1 MSKTIDEK
9 VVEMRFDNKQFE
21 SNVATS
27 MSTLEKLKKSLK
39 LDGVSKGL
47 EKINSAAKSNN
58 LESLGDAANTVGL
71 RFNAMYTMADQALRN
86 ITTRVQHTA
95 ESMVKALTIDPI
107 MSGFKEYETQINA
120 VQTIMANTSSK
131 GTTLDQ
137 VNAALD
143 ELNKYADLTIYNFT
157 EMTRNIGTFTAAGI
171 DLDTSVSAIQGIA
184 NLAAVSGSTSQ
195 QASTAMYQLSQALAA
210 GTVKLMDWNSVVNAG
225 MGGQVFQDALK
236 ETARVHGIAID
247 KMIEEQGSFRET
259 LSEGWITSEILTETL
274 EKFTMAAEE
283 GSEQWEKYKQSLMDT
298 GYTEAQAESILK
310 MANTATDAATK
321 VKTFTQLWDTLKEAA
336 QSGWTQTWEYIIG
349 DFEEAKAFLT
359 ELHGFFSGIIE
370 ESASRRNNLIGE
382 VFSSNWEKLI
392 GKINEAGVETS
403 QFEDSIR
410 KVVGDNDLDSLI
422 EKYGSIQKAA
432 EEGAISSNTLKKAL
446 DGIGSTEAGTKISDF
461 VDGLKEIKRTLE
473 RGDVGEDVKKL
484 QTALKELGYDIGE
497 TEIDGIIGPETEK
510 AIKAFQKANGLT
522 DNGMGIVGPKTLD
535 ALEKA
540 GIKVEEING
549 NVNDLHDSCDS
560 LVDVITKTNGRE
572 LLLESLMNIIKTI
585 HRPLSA
591 VNEALRDTFSIS
603 PDSLYNALEA
613 LNKFTSKFVMKGV
626 LDATTWRDL
635 LNGVKDLGIEI
646 PDFERKLTEALKSNN
661 VNVDSL
667 IEKYGSLGAA
677 FNDGAISID
686 AIKDVLLSFDGIT
699 ESMLL
704 GGESADKVRRAFEGL
719 FAILDII
726 SSVVGGG
733 FKAAFNVLTAIFD
746 QFGMSVLDVAAN
758 MGDALVAFRDW
769 IFEENLIARSFDWLI
784 SKIPVLINMFKA
796 WFAVFKQTPAVQKL
810 VDAIEAIQEAFND
823 LVNGDINISEFAT
836 SLGEN
841 LAKAL
846 KSLPDIALQIGKD
859 FIAGFQNGISDSV
872 SGVIDSIIS
881 FCQNFVSAFAEAL
894 GVASPSWKAYDIVV
908 DFFKGAINAI
918 KDMVGKIIPVLKKVG
933 EKIVSVFK
941 SFWDYITDESGN
953 IEWGK
958 IIAGGVIVSTLWV
971 LKQLATAF
979 KGIADALGGIQD
991 LLANVGKVLKSF
1003 SKVLNSISWDIKAK
1017 ALLKMAIAIAV
1028 LVAAIWV
1035 LTQIDDIGKLWN
1047 AVGVIVVL
1055 AGVLIGLSI
1064 AMSKLSS
1071 ASVAF
1076 DAESKKVNIEG
1087 VQNSLLKIG
1096 IAILLVAAAVKM
1108 ISGLK
1113 PEEAKQGFIG
1123 LAGIMGGML
1132 VFLSAIGKLSGRKGI
1147 KYVDRIG
1154 KMMLKLSFA
1163 MMLMVTICKLIGK
1176 LSAEEMLKG
1185 AAFAAA
1191 FTIFV
1196 NSITKVAKSSGKNV
1210 GKVGTMVIGVIVAMT
1225 LMVHVCKLAGQLS
1238 AEEML
1243 KGAAF
1248 ATAFVFF
1255 VRELIT
1261 ATKFVKKHQIAKLSA
1276 LLLSVSFS
1284 LVKLVSVCKLVG
1296 LLSVD
1301 DMIKGA
1307 AFITG
1312 FVFLIKKL
1320 ASILK
1325 IGESEQIA
1333 KVSAIILAM
1342 SVAIGI
1348 LAGVSI
1354 LLGIIDIASLA
1365 KGITAVTIL
1374 SGMMALMI
1382 KSLKGAQNVKGAI
1395 MMMAVAIAIMAAS
1408 VVALSFIDT
1417 KDLAAS
1423 AGALALLMGVFA
1435 LMIRSLK
1442 LISGATISL
1451 GPLLALGGIVLIL
1464 SGIIAALS
1472 YVVTDAKKVLAGA
1485 GSIAGLM
1492 LVMVGVLAI
1501 LGVMGLEIVPAMTGI
1516 FALAALG
1523 LVLRELVWV
1532 LASMSDINN
1541 ALSNVVALSAL
1552 FAALVGMLGVIA
1564 VVGSLIM
1571 GFGGIGIAA
1580 IVTGLGAL
1588 SLTALAIKGGVA
1600 LFKSIAEDLTAT
1612 MKELSTASK
1621 EAKNIDTNAFD
1632 DIPRLLSIISQ
1643 IGTTS
1648 LRTGIKDFFTLGG
1661 TTMDKFQR
1669 DGVAFFKAMGTI
1681 GEAAS
1686 GIKIG
1691 SDAKDNIDTII
1702 DYAEQLIGL
1711 QNSIPMPETLLDYFA
1726 KLSTNNLAVFGI
1738 NAKSFIEAM
1747 NTAMLSIGQAGEGS
1761 PLYNSY
1767 KLNAIV
1773 DYAEKLVG
1781 LQNALPMPENLIQW
1795 FSRLTTNDLEN
1806 FGEKASSFIET
1817 MNTAMM
1823 SLGAAGEGGALYN
1836 TYKLNAIIDYAE
1848 RLIGLQN
1855 ALPMPEKLV
1864 QWFSRLTTND
1874 LENFGE
1880 KAYAFIES
1888 MNTAMMSLG
1897 AAGEGSPLYN
1907 SYKLNAIAD
1916 YAERLIGLQNAIPMP
1931 ENLIQW
1937 FAKMSTNDIKVFSE
1951 HASSFLSAMNTSMLS
1966 IGQAGEG
1973 SALYNSY
1980 KLNAIADYAE
1990 RLMGLQN
1997 AIPMPEN
2004 LIQWFAKLTTN
2015 DIKVFGEHAS
2025 SFLNA
2030 MNTSMLSIGQAGEG
2044 SPLYNSYKL
2053 NAIADYAERLI
2064 GLQNSIPDPQSLL
2077 QWFAKMTT
2085 NDIKVFGEHAS
2096 GFIEAMDSAMSTL
2109 GESGSKYDSDK
2120 IDQMIP
2126 VAEKLL
2132 AFQNTIP
2139 DPVSFLEWWS
2149 NLTSSNIGVFG
2160 INASTFIKNLDM
2172 AMSALG
2178 ENGGQ
2183 YNTARL
2189 ESILLFATKLNDLQ
2203 QALPEDTLFDGK
2215 MDLKKFSKYIKKF
2228 AEAIGEFGSQ
2238 AGEINLG
2245 QMNLAI
2251 AAAYRI
2257 KYLINALADLDD
2269 SGVKTFAGGF
2279 ASKGAAIKIAETMAN
2294 FGKTVGEIDTG
2305 KMSIAVSYATRLK
2318 NLIDSLAGIDT
2329 SGIDKFKVDAIATK
2343 MKGYANKVAE
2353 IDTAT
2358 VSSSITSANR
2368 LKTFVAG
2375 LAGLDSSGIS
2385 NFKIGSI
2392 GQSLATYNR
2401 NVSGFNGAKVNASI
2415 ASANRLKDFISS
2427 LSGLDTSGIGVFKSA
2442 VGELSTVNVGTVI
2455 DAFSGASERMSAVG
2469 TSLITSLSKGM
2480 RSGSAAINSIA
2491 ASIVSSMSSSIKSKS
2506 ASLATAG
2513 KALASSVASGFTSN
2527 RSAVVNS
2534 AGSVA
2539 SSGES
2544 AVRGYYRSFFQA
2556 GNYLVTGFARGIE
2569 LSTWVAKQA
2578 AKKMAEDAMN
2588 EANTTLDVGS
2598 PSKEFIKIGGYVAEG
2613 FAIGIS
2619 DLSYKSTDAAEGMAT
2634 SAMNTTRTAMS
2645 KVLDAINTDMDA
2657 QPTIRPVVDLSDVQT
2672 GVNAINGLFN
2682 TTKSVGVQAN
2692 LNAIGYS
2699 MNAMRQNGKNDDV
2712 ISAINKLNDK
2722 LDGVGNTYNTINGV
2736 TYDDGS
2742 NVTDAI
2748 ETLVRYAKIGGRV

>member
-58 LESLGDAANTVGL
+58 LESLGNAANTVGL
-71 RFNAMYTMADQALRN
+71 RFNAMYTIADQALRN

-195 QASTAMYQLSQALAA
+195 QASTAMYQLSQALAS

-446 DGIGSTEAGTKISDF
+446 DGIGST
-461 VDGLKEIKRTLE
+461 
-473 RGDVGEDVKKL
+473 
-484 QTALKELGYDIGE
+484 
-497 TEIDGIIGPETEK
+497 
-510 AIKAFQKANGLT
+510 
-522 DNGMGIVGPKTLD
+522 D

-540 GIKVEEING
+540 GSKVEEING
-549 NVNDLHDSCDS
+549 YVNDLHDSCDS
-560 LVDVITKTNGRE
+560 LIDVVTKTNGRE

-646 PDFERKLTEALKSNN
+646 PYFERKLTEALKSNN

-733 FKAAFNVLTAIFD
+733 FKAAFNVLTAILD

-1147 KYVDRIG
+1147 KYIDRIG

-1238 AEEML
+1238 AEKML

-1261 ATKFVKKHQIAKLSA
+1261 TTKFVKKHQIAKLSG

-1284 LVKLVSVCKLVG
+1284 LVKLVSVCKLIG

-1307 AFITG
+1307 AFMTG

-1464 SGIIAALS
+1464 TGIIAALS

-2004 LIQWFAKLTTN
+2004 LIQWFAKLTAN

-2109 GESGSKYDSDK
+2109 GESGSKYNSDK

-2305 KMSIAVSYATRLK
+2305 KMSIAVSFATRLK
-2318 NLIDSLAGIDT
+2318 DLIDSLAGIDT

-2343 MKGYANKVAE
+2343 MKSYANKVAE

-2392 GQSLATYNR
+2392 GQSLAAYNR

-2513 KALASSVASGFTSN
+2513 KSLASSVASGFTSN

-2578 AKKMAEDAMN
+2578 AEKMAEDAMN
-2588 EANTTLDVGS
+2588 AAKKKLDENS

>member
-195 QASTAMYQLSQALAA
+195 QASTAMYQLSQALAS

-497 TEIDGIIGPETEK
+497 NEIDGIIGPETEK
-510 AIKAFQKANGLT
+510 AIKAFQEANGLT

-572 LLLESLMNIIKTI
+572 LLLESLMNVIKTI

-603 PDSLYNALEA
+603 PDSLYNALEV

-733 FKAAFNVLTAIFD
+733 FKAAFNVLTAILD

-979 KGIADALGGIQD
+979 KGVADALGGIQD

-1442 LISGATISL
+1442 LIPGATISL

-1464 SGIIAALS
+1464 TGIIAALS

-1501 LGVMGLEIVPAMTGI
+1501 LGEMSIEAGPAMIGML
-1516 FALAALG
+1516 ALATLG

-1532 LASMSDINN
+1532 LASMSDVDS
-1541 ALSNVVALSAL
+1541 ALSNVGALSAL
-1552 FAALVGMLGVIA
+1552 FVALVGMLGVMA
-1564 VVGSLIM
+1564 VVGSLII
-1571 GFGGIGIAA
+1571 GSGGMALLTII
-1580 IVTGLGAL
+1580 TGLGTLA
-1588 SLTALAIKGGVA
+1588 LTALAIKGGVA

-1612 MKELSTASK
+1612 MKELANASK

-1767 KLNAIV
+1767 KLNAII

-1855 ALPMPEKLV
+1855 AMPMPEKLV

-2109 GESGSKYDSDK
+2109 GESGSKYNSDK

-2238 AGEINLG
+2238 AGEIDLG

-2305 KMSIAVSYATRLK
+2305 KMSIAVSFATRLK
-2318 NLIDSLAGIDT
+2318 DLIDSLAGIDT

-2343 MKGYANKVAE
+2343 MKSYANKVAE

-2392 GQSLATYNR
+2392 GQSLAAYNR

-2578 AKKMAEDAMN
+2578 AEKMAEDAMN
-2588 EANTTLDVGS
+2588 AAKKKLDENS

>member
-195 QASTAMYQLSQALAA
+195 QASTAMYQLSQALAS

-410 KVVGDNDLDSLI
+410 KVVGDNDLDYLI

-446 DGIGSTEAGTKISDF
+446 DGIGSTEAGTKISGF

-473 RGDVGEDVKKL
+473 RGDIGEDVKKL
-484 QTALKELGYDIGE
+484 QTALKDLGYDIGE
-497 TEIDGIIGPETEK
+497 NEIDGIIGPETEK
-510 AIKAFQKANGLT
+510 AIKAFQEANGLT

-572 LLLESLMNIIKTI
+572 LLLESLMNVIKTI

-733 FKAAFNVLTAIFD
+733 FKAAFNVLTAILD

-1147 KYVDRIG
+1147 KYIDRIG

-1238 AEEML
+1238 AEKML

-1261 ATKFVKKHQIAKLSA
+1261 TTKFVKKHQIAKLSG

-1284 LVKLVSVCKLVG
+1284 LVKLVSVCKLIG

-1307 AFITG
+1307 AFMTG

-1464 SGIIAALS
+1464 TGIIAALS

-1501 LGVMGLEIVPAMTGI
+1501 LGEMSIEAGPAMIGML
-1516 FALAALG
+1516 ALATLG

-1532 LASMSDINN
+1532 LASMSDVDS
-1541 ALSNVVALSAL
+1541 ALSNVGALSAL
-1552 FAALVGMLGVIA
+1552 FVALVGMLGVMA
-1564 VVGSLIM
+1564 VVGSLII
-1571 GFGGIGIAA
+1571 GSGGMALLTII
-1580 IVTGLGAL
+1580 TGLGTLA
-1588 SLTALAIKGGVA
+1588 LTALAIKGGVA

-1612 MKELSTASK
+1612 MKELANASK
-1621 EAKNIDTNAFD
+1621 EAKGIDVNAFD
-1632 DIPRLLSIISQ
+1632 GVPDLLSIISQ

-2305 KMSIAVSYATRLK
+2305 KMSIAVSFATRLK
-2318 NLIDSLAGIDT
+2318 DLIDSLAGIDT

-2343 MKGYANKVAE
+2343 MKSYANKVAE

-2392 GQSLATYNR
+2392 GQSLAAYNR

-2469 TSLITSLSKGM
+2469 TSLIISLSKGM

-2578 AKKMAEDAMN
+2578 AEKMAEDAMN
-2588 EANTTLDVGS
+2588 AAKIKLDENS

-2682 TTKSVGVQAN
+2682 TAQSVGVQAN

>member
-47 EKINSAAKSNN
+47 EKINSAAKNNN
-58 LESLGDAANTVGL
+58 LEALGESANTVGL

-195 QASTAMYQLSQALAA
+195 QASTAMYQLSQALAS

-236 ETARVHGIAID
+236 ETARVHGVAID
-247 KMIEEQGSFRET
+247 EMIEKQGSFRET

-274 EKFTMAAEE
+274 KKFTMAAEE
-283 GSEQWEKYKQSLMDT
+283 GSEQWEKYKKSLMDT

-370 ESASRRNNLIGE
+370 ASATRRNNLIGE

-403 QFEDSIR
+403 RFEESIR
-410 KVVGDNDLDSLI
+410 KVVGDNKLDSLI
-422 EKYGSIQKAA
+422 EKYGSIQNAA
-432 EEGAISSNTLKKAL
+432 EEGAISSNVLKQAL

-461 VDGLKEIKRTLE
+461 VDGLKEIKRTLQ
-473 RGDVGEDVKKL
+473 RGNVGEDVKKL

-497 TEIDGIIGPETEK
+497 TGTDGIIGPETEK
-510 AIKAFQKANGLT
+510 AIKAFQEANGLT
-522 DNGMGIVGPKTLD
+522 GNGMGIVGPKTLD

-540 GIKVEEING
+540 GSKVEEING
-549 NVNDLHDSCDS
+549 SVNDLRGSCDS

-603 PDSLYNALEA
+603 PDSLYNALES

-626 LDATTWRDL
+626 LDATTWHDL
-635 LNGVKDLGIEI
+635 LIGVKDLGIEI
-646 PDFERKLTEALKSNN
+646 PDFERKLTEALKSNS

-677 FNDGAISID
+677 FNDGAISMD
-686 AIKDVLLSFDGIT
+686 AIKDVLLNFDGIT

-733 FKAAFNVLTAIFD
+733 FKTAFNVLTAILD
-746 QFGMSVLDVAAN
+746 QFGMNVLDVAAN

-796 WFAVFKQTPAVQKL
+796 WFSVFKQTPAVQKL
-810 VDAIEAIQEAFND
+810 VDAIEAIQEAFNG

-881 FCQNFVSAFAEAL
+881 FCQSFVAAFASAL
-894 GVASPSWKAYDIVV
+894 GVASPSWKAYEIVV

-918 KDMVGKIIPVLKKVG
+918 KDMAGKVVPILKKVG
-933 EKIVSVFK
+933 EKIVDVFK

-953 IEWGK
+953 VEWGK
-958 IIAGGVIVSTLWV
+958 IIAVGIIVSTIWV

-979 KGIADALGGIQD
+979 KGIANAFGGIQD
-991 LLANVGKVLKSF
+991 LLANAGKVLKSF
-1003 SKVLNSISWDIKAK
+1003 SKVLNSISWDVKAK

-1047 AVGVIVVL
+1047 AVGVIAVL
-1055 AGVLIGLSI
+1055 AGVLIGLSV

-1108 ISGLK
+1108 ISDLK

-1123 LAGIMGGML
+1123 LAGIMGGMI
-1132 VFLSAIGKLSGRKGI
+1132 VFLSIMGKLSGREGI
-1147 KYVDRIG
+1147 KNIDGIG
-1154 KMMLKLSFA
+1154 SMMLKLSFA
-1163 MMLMVTICKLIGK
+1163 MMLMVTVCKLIGK

-1196 NSITKVAKSSGKNV
+1196 NSITKVAKSSGNNV
-1210 GKVGTMVIGVIVAMT
+1210 AKVGSMVIGIAVAMT
-1225 LMVHVCKLAGQLS
+1225 LMVGVCKLAGQLS

-1261 ATKFVKKHQIAKLSA
+1261 ATKIGKKQQIAKLSG

-1284 LVKLVSVCKLVG
+1284 LAMLAGVCKLVG

-1312 FVFLIKKL
+1312 FVFLLKKL
-1320 ASILK
+1320 VSILK

-1333 KVSAIILAM
+1333 KVSATILAM
-1342 SVAIGI
+1342 SIAIGI
-1348 LAGVSI
+1348 LAGISI

-1395 MMMAVAIAIMAAS
+1395 MTMAVAIAIMAAS
-1408 VVALSFIDT
+1408 VVALSFINI

-1423 AGALALLMGVFA
+1423 TGALALLIGVFA

-1442 LISGATISL
+1442 LISGTGISL
-1451 GPLLALGGIVLIL
+1451 KPIIALSAVVLIL
-1464 SGIIAALS
+1464 TGVIAALS
-1472 YVVTDAKKVLAGA
+1472 HVVTDAKKVLAGA
-1485 GSIAGLM
+1485 GSIAALL
-1492 LVMVGVLAI
+1492 LVMAGVLAI
-1501 LGVMGLEIVPAMTGI
+1501 LGAISLETGPAMIGI
-1516 FALAALG
+1516 LALAALG

-1532 LASMSDINN
+1532 LASMSDIDN
-1541 ALSNVVALSAL
+1541 ALSNVGALSAL
-1552 FAALVGMLGVIA
+1552 FGALVGMLGVIA
-1564 VVGSLIM
+1564 VIGSLIIGSGGM
-1571 GFGGIGIAA
+1571 GLVAIIA
-1580 IVTGLGAL
+1580 GLGTLA
-1588 SLTALAIKGGVA
+1588 LTALAIKGGVA
-1600 LFKSIAEDLTAT
+1600 LFKSIAEDFTAT
-1612 MKELSTASK
+1612 MTELANASK
-1621 EAKNIDTNAFD
+1621 EAKGIDANAFD
-1632 DIPRLLSIISQ
+1632 GVPRLLSIISQ

-1648 LRTGIKDFFTLGG
+1648 LRAGIKDFFTLGG

-1669 DGVAFFKAMGTI
+1669 DGVAFFKAMGAI

-1686 GIKIG
+1686 EVKIG
-1691 SDAKDNIDTII
+1691 SDAKDNIKNVLGVAEGLVGFQQSLTGITGFIGWLRGVQGLDTFGKNAKTFFEAMSTAMSSVGDVTFKKPNVLFVISTAKTIGEIQQSLTGIEGFIGWLRGAQGLDTFGENAKMFFESMSKAMSSETLGSATYNKDRISYII
-1702 DYAEQLIGL
+1702 DISKELGAL
-1711 QNSIPMPETLLDYFA
+1711 QSRLPGVEGFADWLNRMYGDGNLANFGENAKAFFEGMSTAMSSVGDATFNESSIEYIISIA
-1726 KLSTNNLAVFGI
+1726 GKLSELQSSLQGVEGFISWLDKMSNNLATFGI
-1738 NAKSFIEAM
+1738 N
-1747 NTAMLSIGQAGEGS
+1747 
-1761 PLYNSY
+1761 
-1767 KLNAIV
+1767 
-1773 DYAEKLVG
+1773 
-1781 LQNALPMPENLIQW
+1781 
-1795 FSRLTTNDLEN
+1795 
-1806 FGEKASSFIET
+1806 
-1817 MNTAMM
+1817 
-1823 SLGAAGEGGALYN
+1823 
-1836 TYKLNAIIDYAE
+1836 
-1848 RLIGLQN
+1848 
-1855 ALPMPEKLV
+1855 V
-1864 QWFSRLTTND
+1864 QLFFT
-1874 LENFGE
+1874 
-1880 KAYAFIES
+1880 
-1888 MNTAMMSLG
+1888 
-1897 AAGEGSPLYN
+1897 
-1907 SYKLNAIAD
+1907 
-1916 YAERLIGLQNAIPMP
+1916 
-1931 ENLIQW
+1931 
-1937 FAKMSTNDIKVFSE
+1937 
-1951 HASSFLSAMNTSMLS
+1951 
-1966 IGQAGEG
+1966 
-1973 SALYNSY
+1973 
-1980 KLNAIADYAE
+1980 
-1990 RLMGLQN
+1990 
-1997 AIPMPEN
+1997 
-2004 LIQWFAKLTTN
+2004 
-2015 DIKVFGEHAS
+2015 
-2025 SFLNA
+2025 
-2030 MNTSMLSIGQAGEG
+2030 
-2044 SPLYNSYKL
+2044 
-2053 NAIADYAERLI
+2053 
-2064 GLQNSIPDPQSLL
+2064 
-2077 QWFAKMTT
+2077 
-2085 NDIKVFGEHAS
+2085 
-2096 GFIEAMDSAMSTL
+2096 AMSTAMSSAGDVTFKKPNIVFVVSTAQKL
-2109 GESGSKYDSDK
+2109 ADLQTSLQGVEGFMNWLDK
-2120 IDQMIP
+2120 ISNNLKTFGTNAATFFTAMSTAMSS
-2126 VAEKLL
+2126 VKEASYEKTNVEYIISTSQQL
-2132 AFQNTIP
+2132 ADLQTSLQGVEGFIGWL
-2139 DPVSFLEWWS
+2139 DKMSS
-2149 NLTSSNIGVFG
+2149 NLGTFGTNASTFFTAMSTAMSSIGGEATYNTESLDSILAVATKLAEFQEDKLQGVEGFMNWLDKISSNIGTFG
-2160 INASTFIKNLDM
+2160 INASTFIKNLNL

-2189 ESILLFATKLNDLQ
+2189 ESILLFATKLNNLQ

-2215 MDLKKFSKYIKKF
+2215 MDLTKFSKYIKKF
-2228 AEAIGEFGSQ
+2228 AEAIGEFGTQTS
-2238 AGEINLG
+2238 EINLG
-2245 QMNLAI
+2245 QMDLAI
-2251 AAAYRI
+2251 TAAYRI
-2257 KYLINALADLDD
+2257 KYLINALTDLDD
-2269 SGVKTFAGGF
+2269 SGVKIFSGGF
-2279 ASKGAAIKIAETMAN
+2279 GSKGAAVKIAEAMAN
-2294 FGKTVGEIDTG
+2294 FGTTVGEINTD
-2305 KMSIAVSYATRLK
+2305 KMSVAVSSATRLK
-2318 NLIDSLAGIDT
+2318 NLINSLAGIDT
-2329 SGIDKFKVDAIATK
+2329 SGIDKFKVDAIATE

-2353 IDTAT
+2353 IDTAIL
-2358 VSSSITSANR
+2358 SSSITSANR

-2375 LAGLDSSGIS
+2375 LAELDSSGVS

-2392 GQSLATYNR
+2392 GQSLATYSR
-2401 NVSGFNGAKVNASI
+2401 NVSGFNGSQVTASI
-2415 ASANRLKDFISS
+2415 VSANRLKNFISS
-2427 LSGLDTSGIGVFKSA
+2427 LSGLDTGGVGIFKSA
-2442 VGELSTVNVGTVI
+2442 VEELATVNVGAVVE
-2455 DAFSGASERMSAVG
+2455 AFSGASESMTTIG
-2469 TSLITSLSKGM
+2469 TNFITALYSGM
-2480 RSGSAAINSIA
+2480 LSGSATIKSTTTLV
-2491 ASIVSSMSSSIKSKS
+2491 VSAMSNGIKSKS
-2506 ASLATAG
+2506 SLLTTAG
-2513 KALASSVASGFTSN
+2513 KTLVRNLASGISSSKSVVSN
-2527 RSAVVNS
+2527 AAGSSAS
-2534 AGSVA
+2534 AGV
-2539 SSGES
+2539 S
-2544 AVRGYYRSFFQA
+2544 AIRGYYRSFFQA

-2578 AKKMAEDAMN
+2578 AKQMAKDAEDAATKELRVN
-2588 EANTTLDVGS
+2588 S
-2598 PSKEFIKIGGYVAEG
+2598 PSKVFIKIGSCVPEG
-2613 FAIGIS
+2613 FALGIGML
-2619 DLSYKSTDAAEGMAT
+2619 DGEVTGAVKGMAS
-2634 SAMNTTRTAMS
+2634 SAINTTRTAMS

-2657 QPTIRPVVDLSDVQT
+2657 QPTIRPVVDLSNVQT

-2682 TTKSVGVQAN
+2682 TAQSVGVQAN

>member
-47 EKINSAAKSNN
+47 EKINSAAKNNN
-58 LESLGDAANTVGL
+58 LEALGESANTVGL

-195 QASTAMYQLSQALAA
+195 QASTAMYQLSQALAS

-236 ETARVHGIAID
+236 ETARVHGVAID
-247 KMIEEQGSFRET
+247 EMIEKQGSFRET

-274 EKFTMAAEE
+274 KKFTMAAEE
-283 GSEQWEKYKQSLMDT
+283 GSEQWEKYKKSLMDT

-370 ESASRRNNLIGE
+370 ASATRRNNLIGE

-403 QFEDSIR
+403 QFEESIR
-410 KVVGDNDLDSLI
+410 KVVGDNKLDSLI
-422 EKYGSIQKAA
+422 KKYGSIQKAA
-432 EEGAISSNTLKKAL
+432 EEGAISSNVLKQAL

-461 VDGLKEIKRTLE
+461 VDGLKEIKRTLQ
-473 RGDVGEDVKKL
+473 RGHVGEDVKNL
-484 QTALKELGYDIGE
+484 QTALKELGYDLGKPG
-497 TEIDGIIGPETEK
+497 IDGIIGPITEN
-510 AIKAFQKANGLT
+510 AIKAFQEANGLIA
-522 DNGMGIVGPKTLD
+522 NGIVGPETLD
-535 ALEKA
+535 ALNKA
-540 GIKVEEING
+540 GTKVEEIDGGIN
-549 NVNDLHDSCDS
+549 NLRDSCDS

-591 VNEALRDTFSIS
+591 VSEAFRDTFSIS
-603 PDSLYNALEA
+603 PDNLYNALEA

-626 LDATTWRDL
+626 LDATTWDDL
-635 LNGVKDLGIEI
+635 LNSVKDLGIEI
-646 PDFERKLTEALKSNN
+646 PDFERKLTEALKSNS

-667 IEKYGSLGAA
+667 IEKYGSLGEA
-677 FNDGAISID
+677 FSNGAISLD
-686 AIKDVLLSFDGIT
+686 VVKDVLLSFDGIT

-704 GGESADKVRRAFEGL
+704 GGESADKVRRTFEGL

-726 SSVVGGG
+726 GSVVGGG
-733 FKAAFNVLTAIFD
+733 LKTAFNVLTAVLD

-846 KSLPDIALQIGKD
+846 KSLPDIARQVGKD

-881 FCQNFVSAFAEAL
+881 FCQNFVAAFAAAL
-894 GVASPSWKAYDIVV
+894 GVASPSWKAYEIVV

-918 KDMVGKIIPVLKKVG
+918 KDMAEKVVPILKKVG
-933 EKIVSVFK
+933 EKIVNIFK

-953 IEWGK
+953 VEWDK
-958 IIAGGVIVSTLWV
+958 IIAGGIIVSTIWV

-979 KGIADALGGIQD
+979 KGIADALGGIQG
-991 LLANVGKVLKSF
+991 LLANAGKVLKSF
-1003 SKVLNSISWDIKAK
+1003 SNVLNSISWDIKAK

-1028 LVAAIWV
+1028 LVAAIWI
-1035 LTQIDDIGKLWN
+1035 LTQIDVDDIDKLWN

-1123 LAGIMGGML
+1123 LAGIMGGMV
-1132 VFLSAIGKLSGRKGI
+1132 VFLSAMGKLSDREGI
-1147 KYVDRIG
+1147 KNIDRIG
-1154 KMMLKLSFA
+1154 SMMLKLSFA
-1163 MMLMVTICKLIGK
+1163 MILMATVCKLIGK

-1191 FTIFV
+1191 FAVFV
-1196 NSITKVAKSSGKNV
+1196 NSITKVAKSSGNNV
-1210 GKVGTMVIGVIVAMT
+1210 AKVGSMVIGIAVAMT
-1225 LMVHVCKLAGQLS
+1225 LMVGVCKLAGQLS

-1261 ATKFVKKHQIAKLSA
+1261 ATKIGKKQQIAKLSG

-1284 LVKLVSVCKLVG
+1284 LAMLAGVCKLVG

-1301 DMIKGA
+1301 EMIKGA
-1307 AFITG
+1307 AFVTG
-1312 FVFLIKKL
+1312 FVFLLKKL
-1320 ASILK
+1320 VSILK
-1325 IGESEQIA
+1325 IGEGKQIA
-1333 KVSAIILAM
+1333 KVSATILAM

-1374 SGMMALMI
+1374 SGMMTLMV
-1382 KSLKGAQNVKGAI
+1382 KSLKGAQNVKGVI

-1408 VVALSFIDT
+1408 VVALSFIDI

-1442 LISGATISL
+1442 SISGTAISL
-1451 GPLLALGGIVLIL
+1451 KPLIALGAVVLIL
-1464 SGIIAALS
+1464 TGVIVALS

-1485 GSIAGLM
+1485 GSIAGLL
-1492 LVMVGVLAI
+1492 LVMAGVLAI
-1501 LGVMGLEIVPAMTGI
+1501 LGAISLETGPAMIGI
-1516 FALAALG
+1516 LALAALG

-1532 LASMSDINN
+1532 LASMSDIDN
-1541 ALSNVVALSAL
+1541 ALSNVGALSAL
-1552 FAALVGMLGVIA
+1552 FVALVGMLGVIA
-1564 VVGSLIM
+1564 IVGSLIIGAGGM
-1571 GFGGIGIAA
+1571 GLVAIIA
-1580 IVTGLGAL
+1580 GLGTLA
-1588 SLTALAIKGGVA
+1588 LTALAIKGGVA
-1600 LFKSIAEDLTAT
+1600 LFKSIAEDLTAA
-1612 MKELSTASK
+1612 MEELARASEK
-1621 EAKNIDTNAFD
+1621 ASGIDISAFD
-1632 DIPRLLSIISQ
+1632 GIPELLSIISL

-1648 LRTGIKDFFTLGG
+1648 LTTGIKDFFTLGG

-1669 DGVAFFKAMGTI
+1669 DGVAFFKAMGEI
-1681 GEAAS
+1681 GKAAS
-1686 GIKIG
+1686 EVKIG
-1691 SDAKDNIDTII
+1691 SDAKANIEDILGVAEGLAEFQQSLTGMGGFIGWLHGVQGLDTFGENAKKFFEGMSSGMSSVGEVKFNKVGITYVISTAKMIGEIQNSLSGVEGFIGWLHGVQGLDTFGENAKKFFEAMASAMSSEILGNTTYNKEGIAYVIDTAKELSTLQNSLKGVEGFADWLNRMYGDGNLANFGENAKAFFTGMSTAMSSIGETKFNKVGI
-1702 DYAEQLIGL
+1702 TYVISTAQKLAEL
-1711 QNSIPMPETLLDYFA
+1711 QNSIQGVEGFIDWLDSMSSNLGTFGTNCA
-1726 KLSTNNLAVFGI
+1726 TFFTSMSTAMSSVGEVTYNTESLDSILAVATKLAEFQEDKLKGV
-1738 NAKSFIEAM
+1738 
-1747 NTAMLSIGQAGEGS
+1747 EGFMDW
-1761 PLYNSY
+1761 LD
-1767 KLNAIV
+1767 K
-1773 DYAEKLVG
+1773 
-1781 LQNALPMPENLIQW
+1781 
-1795 FSRLTTNDLEN
+1795 
-1806 FGEKASSFIET
+1806 
-1817 MNTAMM
+1817 
-1823 SLGAAGEGGALYN
+1823 
-1836 TYKLNAIIDYAE
+1836 
-1848 RLIGLQN
+1848 
-1855 ALPMPEKLV
+1855 
-1864 QWFSRLTTND
+1864 
-1874 LENFGE
+1874 
-1880 KAYAFIES
+1880 
-1888 MNTAMMSLG
+1888 
-1897 AAGEGSPLYN
+1897 
-1907 SYKLNAIAD
+1907 
-1916 YAERLIGLQNAIPMP
+1916 
-1931 ENLIQW
+1931 
-1937 FAKMSTNDIKVFSE
+1937 
-1951 HASSFLSAMNTSMLS
+1951 TS
-1966 IGQAGEG
+1966 
-1973 SALYNSY
+1973 N
-1980 KLNAIADYAE
+1980 
-1990 RLMGLQN
+1990 
-1997 AIPMPEN
+1997 
-2004 LIQWFAKLTTN
+2004 
-2015 DIKVFGEHAS
+2015 
-2025 SFLNA
+2025 
-2030 MNTSMLSIGQAGEG
+2030 
-2044 SPLYNSYKL
+2044 
-2053 NAIADYAERLI
+2053 
-2064 GLQNSIPDPQSLL
+2064 
-2077 QWFAKMTT
+2077 
-2085 NDIKVFGEHAS
+2085 
-2096 GFIEAMDSAMSTL
+2096 
-2109 GESGSKYDSDK
+2109 
-2120 IDQMIP
+2120 
-2126 VAEKLL
+2126 
-2132 AFQNTIP
+2132 
-2139 DPVSFLEWWS
+2139 
-2149 NLTSSNIGVFG
+2149 NIGTFG
-2160 INASTFIKNLDM
+2160 INASTFVKG
-2172 AMSALG
+2172 MSTVMSSLG
-2178 ENGGQ
+2178 EGE
-2183 YNTARL
+2183 YNSEKL
-2189 ESILLFATKLNDLQ
+2189 GSIIDFAGKLNDLQ

-2215 MDLKKFSKYIKKF
+2215 MDLTKFSKYIKKF

-2238 AGEINLG
+2238 TGEINLG
-2245 QMNLAI
+2245 QMNSAI
-2251 AAAYRI
+2251 TAAYRL
-2257 KYLINALADLDD
+2257 KYLINALTDLDD
-2269 SGVKTFAGGF
+2269 SGVKIFAGGF
-2279 ASKGAAIKIAETMAN
+2279 ASKGAAVKIAETMAN
-2294 FGKTVGEIDTG
+2294 FGTTVGEISTG
-2305 KMSIAVSYATRLK
+2305 KMSTAVSSATRLK
-2318 NLIDSLAGIDT
+2318 DLINGLAGIDT
-2329 SGIDKFKVDAIATK
+2329 SGIDKFKVD
-2343 MKGYANKVAE
+2343 V
-2353 IDTAT
+2353 
-2358 VSSSITSANR
+2358 
-2368 LKTFVAG
+2368 
-2375 LAGLDSSGIS
+2375 
-2385 NFKIGSI
+2385 GSI
-2392 GQSLATYNR
+2392 GQSLATYSS
-2401 NVSGFNGAKVNASI
+2401 NVSGFNGSQVAASI
-2415 ASANRLKDFISS
+2415 VSANRLKNFISS
-2427 LSGLDTSGIGVFKSA
+2427 LSGLDTGGVGKFKSA
-2442 VGELSTVNVGTVI
+2442 VDELATVNVGTVVE
-2455 DAFSGASERMSAVG
+2455 AFSGASESMTTIG
-2469 TSLITSLSKGM
+2469 MNLITALSNGM
-2480 RSGSAAINSIA
+2480 ILGSATIKSTTALV
-2491 ASIVSSMSSSIKSKS
+2491 VSAMSNSIKSKS
-2506 ASLATAG
+2506 SSLTTVG
-2513 KALASSVASGFTSN
+2513 KTFARNLASGISNNKSVVSN
-2527 RSAVVNS
+2527 AAGSSAS
-2534 AGSVA
+2534 AGV
-2539 SSGES
+2539 S
-2544 AVRGYYRSFFQA
+2544 AIRGYYRSFFQA
-2556 GNYLVTGFARGIE
+2556 GDYLVSGFAQGIKLKIWIAE
-2569 LSTWVAKQA
+2569 QATRDMAQKAKQA
-2578 AKKMAEDAMN
+2578 ALNALLIN
-2588 EANTTLDVGS
+2588 S
-2598 PSKEFIKIGGYVAEG
+2598 PSKVFRNIGMGVPEG
-2613 FAIGIS
+2613 FALGIGML
-2619 DLSYKSTDAAEGMAT
+2619 DGEVTGAVKGMAS
-2634 SAMNTTRTAMS
+2634 SAINTTRTAMS

-2672 GVNAINGLFN
+2672 GANAINGLFN
-2682 TTKSVGVQAN
+2682 TAQSVGVQAN

-2699 MNAMRQNGKNDDV
+2699 MNAMRQNGKNYDV

>member
-47 EKINSAAKSNN
+47 EKINSAAKNNN
-58 LESLGDAANTVGL
+58 LEALGESANTVGL

-195 QASTAMYQLSQALAA
+195 QASTAMYQLSQALAS

-247 KMIEEQGSFRET
+247 EMIEKQGSFRET

-274 EKFTMAAEE
+274 KKFTMAAEE
-283 GSEQWEKYKQSLMDT
+283 GSEQWEKYKKSLMDT

-370 ESASRRNNLIGE
+370 ASATRRNNLIGE

-403 QFEDSIR
+403 QFEESIR
-410 KVVGDNDLDSLI
+410 KVVGDNKLDSLI

-432 EEGAISSNTLKKAL
+432 EEGAISSNVLKQAL
-446 DGIGSTEAGTKISDF
+446 DDIGSTEAGTKISDF
-461 VDGLKEIKRTLE
+461 VDGLKEIKRTLQ
-473 RGDVGEDVKKL
+473 RGHVGEDVKKL

-497 TEIDGIIGPETEK
+497 TGIDGIIGPETEK
-510 AIKAFQKANGLT
+510 AIKAFQEDSGLT
-522 DNGMGIVGPKTLD
+522 GNGMGIVGPKTLD

-540 GIKVEEING
+540 GSKVEEING
-549 NVNDLHDSCDS
+549 NVNDLRGSCDS

-626 LDATTWRDL
+626 LDATTWHDL
-635 LNGVKDLGIEI
+635 LIGVKDLGIEI
-646 PDFERKLTEALKSNN
+646 PDFERKLTEALKSNS

-686 AIKDVLLSFDGIT
+686 TIKDVLLNFDGIT

-733 FKAAFNVLTAIFD
+733 FKTAFNVLTAILD
-746 QFGMSVLDVAAN
+746 QFGMNVLDVAAN

-784 SKIPVLINMFKA
+784 SKIPVLINMFNA
-796 WFAVFKQTPAVQKL
+796 WLAIFKQTPAVQKL

-823 LVNGDINISEFAT
+823 LINGDINISEFAT

-881 FCQNFVSAFAEAL
+881 FCQSFVAAFASAL
-894 GVASPSWKAYDIVV
+894 GVASPSWKAYEIVV

-918 KDMVGKIIPVLKKVG
+918 KDMAGKVIPILKKVG
-933 EKIVSVFK
+933 EKIVNVFK
-941 SFWDYITDESGN
+941 SFCDYITDESGN
-953 IEWGK
+953 VEWGK
-958 IIAGGVIVSTLWV
+958 IIAGGIIVSTIWV

-979 KGIADALGGIQD
+979 KGIADALSGIQD
-991 LLANVGKVLKSF
+991 LLANAGKVLKSF
-1003 SKVLNSISWDIKAK
+1003 SKVLNSISWDVKAK
-1017 ALLKMAIAIAV
+1017 ALLKMAMAIAV

-1047 AVGVIVVL
+1047 AVGVIAVL
-1055 AGVLIGLSI
+1055 AGVLIGLSV

-1087 VQNSLLKIG
+1087 VQNSLLNIG

-1108 ISGLK
+1108 ISDLK

-1123 LAGIMGGML
+1123 LAGIMGGMI
-1132 VFLSAIGKLSGRKGI
+1132 VFLSIMGKLSGREGI
-1147 KYVDRIG
+1147 KNIDGIG
-1154 KMMLKLSFA
+1154 SMMLKLSFA
-1163 MMLMVTICKLIGK
+1163 MMLMVTVCKLIGK

-1196 NSITKVAKSSGKNV
+1196 NSITKVAKSSGNNV
-1210 GKVGTMVIGVIVAMT
+1210 AKVGSMVIGIAVAMT
-1225 LMVHVCKLAGQLS
+1225 LMVGVCKLAGQLS

-1255 VRELIT
+1255 IRELIT
-1261 ATKFVKKHQIAKLSA
+1261 ATKIGKKQQIAKLSG

-1284 LVKLVSVCKLVG
+1284 LAMLAGVCKLVG

-1312 FVFLIKKL
+1312 FVFLLKKL
-1320 ASILK
+1320 VSILK

-1333 KVSAIILAM
+1333 KVSATILAM
-1342 SVAIGI
+1342 SIAIGI

-1374 SGMMALMI
+1374 SGMMVLMI

-1395 MMMAVAIAIMAAS
+1395 VTMAVAIAIMAAS
-1408 VVALSFIDT
+1408 VVALSFINI

-1423 AGALALLMGVFA
+1423 TGALALLIGVFA

-1442 LISGATISL
+1442 LISGTGISL
-1451 GPLLALGGIVLIL
+1451 KPIIALSAVVLIL
-1464 SGIIAALS
+1464 TGVIAALS
-1472 YVVTDAKKVLAGA
+1472 HVVTDAKKVLAGA
-1485 GSIAGLM
+1485 GSIAALL
-1492 LVMVGVLAI
+1492 LVMAGVLAI
-1501 LGVMGLEIVPAMTGI
+1501 LGAISLETGPAMIGI
-1516 FALAALG
+1516 LALAALG

-1532 LASMSDINN
+1532 LASMSDIDN
-1541 ALSNVVALSAL
+1541 ALSNVGALSAL
-1552 FAALVGMLGVIA
+1552 FGALVGMLGVIA
-1564 VVGSLIM
+1564 VIGSLIIGSGGM
-1571 GFGGIGIAA
+1571 GLVAIIA
-1580 IVTGLGAL
+1580 GLGTLA
-1588 SLTALAIKGGVA
+1588 LTALAIKGGVA
-1600 LFKSIAEDLTAT
+1600 LFKSIAEDFTAT
-1612 MKELSTASK
+1612 MTELANASK
-1621 EAKNIDTNAFD
+1621 EAKGIDDNAFD
-1632 DIPRLLSIISQ
+1632 GVPRLLSIISQ

-1648 LRTGIKDFFTLGG
+1648 LRAGIKDFFTLGG

-1669 DGVAFFKAMGTI
+1669 DGVAFFKAMGAI

-1686 GIKIG
+1686 EVKIG
-1691 SDAKDNIDTII
+1691 SDAKDNIKNVLGVAEGLVGFQQSLTGITGFIGWLRGVQGLDTFGKNAKIFFEAMSTAMSSVGDVTFKKPNVLFVISTAKTIGEIQQSLTGIEGFIGWLRGVQGLDTFGENAKMFFESISKAMSSETLGSATYNKDRISYII
-1702 DYAEQLIGL
+1702 DISKELGAL
-1711 QNSIPMPETLLDYFA
+1711 QSRLPGVEGFADWLNRMYGDGNLANFGENAKAFFEGMSTAMSSVGDATFNESSIEYIISIA
-1726 KLSTNNLAVFGI
+1726 GKLSELQSSLQGVEGFISWLDKMSNNLATFGI
-1738 NAKSFIEAM
+1738 N
-1747 NTAMLSIGQAGEGS
+1747 
-1761 PLYNSY
+1761 
-1767 KLNAIV
+1767 
-1773 DYAEKLVG
+1773 
-1781 LQNALPMPENLIQW
+1781 
-1795 FSRLTTNDLEN
+1795 
-1806 FGEKASSFIET
+1806 
-1817 MNTAMM
+1817 
-1823 SLGAAGEGGALYN
+1823 
-1836 TYKLNAIIDYAE
+1836 
-1848 RLIGLQN
+1848 
-1855 ALPMPEKLV
+1855 V
-1864 QWFSRLTTND
+1864 QLFFT
-1874 LENFGE
+1874 
-1880 KAYAFIES
+1880 
-1888 MNTAMMSLG
+1888 
-1897 AAGEGSPLYN
+1897 
-1907 SYKLNAIAD
+1907 
-1916 YAERLIGLQNAIPMP
+1916 
-1931 ENLIQW
+1931 
-1937 FAKMSTNDIKVFSE
+1937 
-1951 HASSFLSAMNTSMLS
+1951 
-1966 IGQAGEG
+1966 
-1973 SALYNSY
+1973 
-1980 KLNAIADYAE
+1980 
-1990 RLMGLQN
+1990 
-1997 AIPMPEN
+1997 
-2004 LIQWFAKLTTN
+2004 
-2015 DIKVFGEHAS
+2015 
-2025 SFLNA
+2025 
-2030 MNTSMLSIGQAGEG
+2030 
-2044 SPLYNSYKL
+2044 
-2053 NAIADYAERLI
+2053 
-2064 GLQNSIPDPQSLL
+2064 
-2077 QWFAKMTT
+2077 
-2085 NDIKVFGEHAS
+2085 
-2096 GFIEAMDSAMSTL
+2096 AMSTAMSSVGDVTFKKPNIVFVVSTAQKL
-2109 GESGSKYDSDK
+2109 ADLQTSLQGVEGFMNWLDK
-2120 IDQMIP
+2120 ISNNLKTFGTNAATFFTAMSTAMSS
-2126 VAEKLL
+2126 VKEASYEKTNVEYIISTSQQL
-2132 AFQNTIP
+2132 ADLQTSLQGVEGFIGWL
-2139 DPVSFLEWWS
+2139 DKMSS
-2149 NLTSSNIGVFG
+2149 NLGTFGTNAATFFTAMSTAMSSIGGEVTYNTESLDSILAVATKLAEFQEDKLQGVAGFADWLDKISSNIGTFG
-2160 INASTFIKNLDM
+2160 INASTFIK
-2172 AMSALG
+2172 AMSTVMSSLG
-2178 ENGGQ
+2178 EGE
-2183 YNTARL
+2183 YNPEKL
-2189 ESILLFATKLNDLQ
+2189 GSIIDFAGKLNDLQ

-2215 MDLKKFSKYIKKF
+2215 MDLTKFSKYIKKF

-2238 AGEINLG
+2238 TGEIDLG
-2245 QMNLAI
+2245 KMNLAI
-2251 AAAYRI
+2251 TAAYKL
-2257 KYLINALADLDD
+2257 KYLINALTDLDD

-2279 ASKGAAIKIAETMAN
+2279 GSKGAAVKIAETMAT
-2294 FGKTVGEIDTG
+2294 FGTAIGETNTD
-2305 KMSIAVSYATRLK
+2305 KMSVAVSSATRLK
-2318 NLIDSLAGIDT
+2318 NLINGLAGIDT
-2329 SGIDKFKVDAIATK
+2329 SGIDKFKVDAIATE

-2375 LAGLDSSGIS
+2375 LAELDSSGVS

-2392 GQSLATYNR
+2392 GQSLATYSS
-2401 NVSGFNGAKVNASI
+2401 NVSGFNGSQANASI
-2415 ASANRLKDFISS
+2415 ASAIKLKNFISS
-2427 LSGLDTSGIGVFKSA
+2427 LSGLNTSGIGEFKSA
-2442 VGELSTVNVGTVI
+2442 VDELSTVNVGAVVE
-2455 DAFSGASERMSAVG
+2455 AFSGASESMTTIG
-2469 TSLITSLSKGM
+2469 MNLITALSNGM
-2480 RSGSAAINSIA
+2480 LSGSVAIKSTTDLVVSAMSNS
-2491 ASIVSSMSSSIKSKS
+2491 VKSKS
-2506 ASLATAG
+2506 SLLTSAG
-2513 KALASSVASGFTSN
+2513 NTLARNLASGISSN
-2527 RSAVVNS
+2527 RSAVSYAASS
-2534 AGSVA
+2534 AA
-2539 SSGES
+2539 SSG
-2544 AVRGYYRSFFQA
+2544 AQG
-2556 GNYLVTGFARGIE
+2556 ARGAYSSMYNAGSYLMDGLKNGINNRK
-2569 LSTWVAKQA
+2569 WVAINA
-2578 AKKMAEDAMN
+2578 AEKVAQQITNITNAVFGEH
-2588 EANTTLDVGS
+2588 S
-2598 PSKEFIKIGGYVAEG
+2598 PSRVFMQIGRYLDEG
-2613 FAIGIS
+2613 LAIGINDSS
-2619 DLSYKSTDAAEGMAT
+2619 DVATNSASNMANSVIGNVQNAISMAGDLF
-2634 SAMNTTRTAMS
+2634 SANA
-2645 KVLDAINTDMDA
+2645 DA
-2657 QPTIRPVVDLSDVQT
+2657 QPTIRPVVDLSNVQT
-2672 GVNAINGLFN
+2672 GINAINGLFN
-2682 TTKSVGVQAN
+2682 TAQSVRVQAN
-2692 LNAIGYS
+2692 LNAIGHS

>member
-195 QASTAMYQLSQALAA
+195 QASTAMYQLSQALAS

-446 DGIGSTEAGTKISDF
+446 DGIGST
-461 VDGLKEIKRTLE
+461 
-473 RGDVGEDVKKL
+473 
-484 QTALKELGYDIGE
+484 
-497 TEIDGIIGPETEK
+497 
-510 AIKAFQKANGLT
+510 
-522 DNGMGIVGPKTLD
+522 D

-540 GIKVEEING
+540 GSKVEEING
-549 NVNDLHDSCDS
+549 YVNDLHDSCDS
-560 LVDVITKTNGRE
+560 LIDVVTKTNGRE

-646 PDFERKLTEALKSNN
+646 SYFERKLTEALKSNN

-733 FKAAFNVLTAIFD
+733 FKVAFNVLTAILD

-979 KGIADALGGIQD
+979 KGISDALGGIQD

-1035 LTQIDDIGKLWN
+1035 LTQIDDIDKLWN

-1147 KYVDRIG
+1147 KYIDRIG

-1238 AEEML
+1238 AEKML

-1261 ATKFVKKHQIAKLSA
+1261 TTKSVKKHQIAKLSG

-1284 LVKLVSVCKLVG
+1284 LVKLVSVCKLIG

-1307 AFITG
+1307 AFMTG

-1464 SGIIAALS
+1464 TGIIAALS

-1997 AIPMPEN
+1997 SIPMPEN

-2015 DIKVFGEHAS
+2015 DIKGFGEHAS

-2305 KMSIAVSYATRLK
+2305 KMSIAVSFATRLK
-2318 NLIDSLAGIDT
+2318 DLIDSLAGIDT

-2392 GQSLATYNR
+2392 GQSLAAYNR

-2442 VGELSTVNVGTVI
+2442 VGELSTVNVGSIV

-2527 RSAVVNS
+2527 RSVVVNS

-2578 AKKMAEDAMN
+2578 AEKMAEDAMN
-2588 EANTTLDVGS
+2588 AAKKKLDENS

>member
-58 LESLGDAANTVGL
+58 LESLGNAANTVGL
-71 RFNAMYTMADQALRN
+71 RFNAMYTIADQALRN

-195 QASTAMYQLSQALAA
+195 QASTAMYQLSQALAS

-446 DGIGSTEAGTKISDF
+446 DGIGST
-461 VDGLKEIKRTLE
+461 
-473 RGDVGEDVKKL
+473 
-484 QTALKELGYDIGE
+484 
-497 TEIDGIIGPETEK
+497 
-510 AIKAFQKANGLT
+510 
-522 DNGMGIVGPKTLD
+522 D

-540 GIKVEEING
+540 GSKVEEING
-549 NVNDLHDSCDS
+549 YVNDLHDSCDS
-560 LVDVITKTNGRE
+560 LIDVVTKTNGRE

-733 FKAAFNVLTAIFD
+733 FKAAFNVLTAILD

-991 LLANVGKVLKSF
+991 LLANAGKVLKSF

-1147 KYVDRIG
+1147 KYIDRIG

-1163 MMLMVTICKLIGK
+1163 MMLIVTVCKLIGK

-1284 LVKLVSVCKLVG
+1284 LVKLVSVCKLIG

-1464 SGIIAALS
+1464 TGIIAALS

-1501 LGVMGLEIVPAMTGI
+1501 LGEMSIEAGPAMIGML
-1516 FALAALG
+1516 ALATLG

-1532 LASMSDINN
+1532 LASMSDVDS
-1541 ALSNVVALSAL
+1541 ALSNVGALSAL
-1552 FAALVGMLGVIA
+1552 FVALVGMLGVMA
-1564 VVGSLIM
+1564 VVGSLII
-1571 GFGGIGIAA
+1571 GSGGMALLTII
-1580 IVTGLGAL
+1580 TGLGTLA
-1588 SLTALAIKGGVA
+1588 LTALAIKGGVA

-1612 MKELSTASK
+1612 MKELANASK
-1621 EAKNIDTNAFD
+1621 EAKGIDVNAFD
-1632 DIPRLLSIISQ
+1632 GVPDLLSIISQ

-2053 NAIADYAERLI
+2053 NAIVDYAERLI
-2064 GLQNSIPDPQSLL
+2064 ALQNSIPDPQSLL

-2305 KMSIAVSYATRLK
+2305 KMSIAVSFATRLK
-2318 NLIDSLAGIDT
+2318 DLIDSLAGIDT

-2343 MKGYANKVAE
+2343 MKSYANKVAE

-2392 GQSLATYNR
+2392 GQSLAAYNR

-2645 KVLDAINTDMDA
+2645 KVLDAINADMDA

>member
-58 LESLGDAANTVGL
+58 LESLGNAANTVGL
-71 RFNAMYTMADQALRN
+71 RFNAMYTIADQALRN
-86 ITTRVQHTA
+86 ITNRVQHTA

-195 QASTAMYQLSQALAA
+195 QASTAMYQLSQALAS

-446 DGIGSTEAGTKISDF
+446 DGIGST
-461 VDGLKEIKRTLE
+461 
-473 RGDVGEDVKKL
+473 
-484 QTALKELGYDIGE
+484 
-497 TEIDGIIGPETEK
+497 
-510 AIKAFQKANGLT
+510 
-522 DNGMGIVGPKTLD
+522 D

-540 GIKVEEING
+540 GSKVEEING
-549 NVNDLHDSCDS
+549 YVNDLHDSCDS
-560 LVDVITKTNGRE
+560 LIDVVTKTNGRE

-646 PDFERKLTEALKSNN
+646 PYFERKLTEALKSNN

-733 FKAAFNVLTAIFD
+733 FKAAFNVLTAILD

-1238 AEEML
+1238 AEKML

-1261 ATKFVKKHQIAKLSA
+1261 TTKFVKKHQIAKLSG

-1307 AFITG
+1307 AFMTG

-1464 SGIIAALS
+1464 TGIIAALS

-1541 ALSNVVALSAL
+1541 ALSNVAALSAL

-2109 GESGSKYDSDK
+2109 GESGSKYNSDK

-2238 AGEINLG
+2238 AGEIDLG

-2269 SGVKTFAGGF
+2269 SGVKTFVGGF

-2305 KMSIAVSYATRLK
+2305 KMSIAVSFATRLK
-2318 NLIDSLAGIDT
+2318 DLIDSLAGIDT

-2343 MKGYANKVAE
+2343 MKSYANKVAE

-2392 GQSLATYNR
+2392 GQSLAAYNR

-2527 RSAVVNS
+2527 RSVVVNS

>member
-58 LESLGDAANTVGL
+58 LESLGNAANTVGL
-71 RFNAMYTMADQALRN
+71 RFNAMYTIADQALRN

-195 QASTAMYQLSQALAA
+195 QASTAMYQLSQALAS

-446 DGIGSTEAGTKISDF
+446 DGIGST
-461 VDGLKEIKRTLE
+461 
-473 RGDVGEDVKKL
+473 
-484 QTALKELGYDIGE
+484 
-497 TEIDGIIGPETEK
+497 
-510 AIKAFQKANGLT
+510 
-522 DNGMGIVGPKTLD
+522 D

-540 GIKVEEING
+540 GSKVEEING
-549 NVNDLHDSCDS
+549 YVNDLHDSCDS
-560 LVDVITKTNGRE
+560 LIDVVTKTNGRE

-646 PDFERKLTEALKSNN
+646 PYFERKLTEALKSNN

-733 FKAAFNVLTAIFD
+733 FKAAFNVLTAILD
-746 QFGMSVLDVAAN
+746 RFGMSVLDVAAN

-1147 KYVDRIG
+1147 KYIDRIG

-1238 AEEML
+1238 AEKML

-1261 ATKFVKKHQIAKLSA
+1261 TTKFVKKHQIAKLSG

-1284 LVKLVSVCKLVG
+1284 LVKLVSVCKLIG

-1307 AFITG
+1307 AFMTG

-1464 SGIIAALS
+1464 TGIIAALS

-2004 LIQWFAKLTTN
+2004 LIQWFAKLTAN

-2109 GESGSKYDSDK
+2109 GESGSKYNSDK

-2305 KMSIAVSYATRLK
+2305 KMSIAVSFATRLK
-2318 NLIDSLAGIDT
+2318 DLIDSLAGIDT

-2343 MKGYANKVAE
+2343 MKSYANKVAE

-2392 GQSLATYNR
+2392 GQSLAAYNR

-2513 KALASSVASGFTSN
+2513 KSLASSVASGFTSN

-2578 AKKMAEDAMN
+2578 AEKMAEDAMN
-2588 EANTTLDVGS
+2588 AAKKKLDENS

>member
-47 EKINSAAKSNN
+47 EKVNSAAKSNN

-195 QASTAMYQLSQALAA
+195 QASTAMYQLSQALAS

-370 ESASRRNNLIGE
+370 ASATSRNNLIGE

-403 QFEDSIR
+403 RFEESIR

-432 EEGAISSNTLKKAL
+432 EEGAISSKTLKKAL
-446 DGIGSTEAGTKISDF
+446 DGIGSTEAGTKISGF

-473 RGDVGEDVKKL
+473 RGDIGEDVKKL
-484 QTALKELGYDIGE
+484 QTALKDLGYDIGE
-497 TEIDGIIGPETEK
+497 PGIDGIIGPETEK

-522 DNGMGIVGPKTLD
+522 GNGMGIVGPKTLD

-540 GIKVEEING
+540 GIKVEEIND

-572 LLLESLMNIIKTI
+572 LLLESLMSVIKTI

-626 LDATTWRDL
+626 LDATTWNDL
-635 LNGVKDLGIEI
+635 LNGVKDIGIEI
-646 PDFERKLTEALKSNN
+646 PDFERKLTEALKSNS

-667 IEKYGSLGAA
+667 IEKYGSLGDA

-699 ESMLL
+699 ESILL
-704 GGESADKVRRAFEGL
+704 GGESADKVRRTFEGL

-726 SSVVGGG
+726 RSIVGGG
-733 FKAAFNVLTAIFD
+733 FKAAFEILGEIFGSVNTDILGVTGNV
-746 QFGMSVLDVAAN
+746 GDVI
-758 MGDALVAFRDW
+758 VAFRDW
-769 IFEENLIARSFDWLI
+769 LKENEIITKGFDKLVRGAKMVINTIKKWIAAFKGISSVRKAVDGITAAFEKFTGSAEDMDGAM
-784 SKIPVLINMFKA
+784 SKVKE
-796 WFAVFKQTPAVQKL
+796 WFATFKESSVVQTLLASLSKAFKWFGSTIENVIVALGEWFEVFKQTEGVQL
-810 VDAIEAIQEAFND
+810 LIEAVNNLVEALGKLFGGELDANA
-823 LVNGDINISEFAT
+823 FAT
-836 SLGEN
+836 VLGDSLVK
-841 LAKAL
+841 LL
-846 KSLPDIALQIGKD
+846 KSIPKIAIQIGKD
-859 FIAGFQNGISDSV
+859 FIAGFANGLVDGVSDVIS
-872 SGVIDSIIS
+872 SILE
-881 FCQNFVSAFAEAL
+881 FCSNFISAFASAL
-894 GVASPSWKAYDIVV
+894 GIHSPSTISYQ
-908 DFFKGAINAI
+908 NAI
-918 KDMVGKIIPVLKKVG
+918 DWWQGFINGCKEMLGPVMEAIQPFIDFIKNIFTSL
-933 EKIVSVFK
+933 
-941 SFWDYITDESGN
+941 WDYITDESGN
-953 IEWGK
+953 LDWGK
-958 IIAGGVIVSTLWV
+958 LVTGGITIESLII
-971 LKQLATAF
+971 LKQLTTAIEKFANAATSFSSIFSSISGVFTAVKTAITNIGKAAAHDFNATAVLKMAGAIAILAASILLLCQIDDVGKAWNAVAMIF
-979 KGIADALGGIQD
+979 VLSLIVMGLAFALNQLGSASVSFSAATKQLDLKGLKAALLQIGIALLMMAVVVKMIGDMDPEAANRGLKSLGAMAIGLIIFIAALGGIS
-991 LLANVGKVLKSF
+991 LYAK
-1003 SKVLNSISWDIKAK
+1003 DI
-1017 ALLKMAIAIAV
+1017 
-1028 LVAAIWV
+1028 
-1035 LTQIDDIGKLWN
+1035 D
-1047 AVGVIVVL
+1047 GVIGMAV
-1055 AGVLIGLSI
+1055 
-1064 AMSKLSS
+1064 KLS
-1071 ASVAF
+1071 
-1076 DAESKKVNIEG
+1076 
-1087 VQNSLLKIG
+1087 
-1096 IAILLVAAAVKM
+1096 
-1108 ISGLK
+1108 
-1113 PEEAKQGFIG
+1113 
-1123 LAGIMGGML
+1123 LAML
-1132 VFLSAIGKLSGRKGI
+1132 
-1147 KYVDRIG
+1147 
-1154 KMMLKLSFA
+1154 
-1163 MMLMVTICKLIGK
+1163 LMVGICKLAGR
-1176 LSAEEMLKG
+1176 LSAKELFKG
-1185 AAFAAA
+1185 IVFGSAFA
-1191 FTIFV
+1191 IFV
-1196 NSITKVAKSSGKNV
+1196 RSITAVAKSSGNNV
-1210 GKVGTMVIGVIVAMT
+1210 GKVGSMVIGIAVAMT
-1225 LMVHVCKLAGQLS
+1225 LMIHVCKLASKLS
-1238 AEEML
+1238 AKEML

-1255 VRELIT
+1255 VRELVSV
-1261 ATKFVKKHQIAKLSA
+1261 TKIGKKQKIAELSG
-1276 LLLSVSFS
+1276 LLLSVSLS
-1284 LVKLVSVCKLVG
+1284 LAMLVGVCKLVG

-1301 DMIKGA
+1301 EMIKGGLAIA
-1307 AFITG
+1307 AF
-1312 FVFLIKKL
+1312 
-1320 ASILK
+1320 AILMRRMVDIVK
-1325 IGESEQIA
+1325 IGNDVQIA
-1333 KVSAIILAM
+1333 KVSATLIGM
-1342 SVAIGI
+1342 STAVML
-1348 LAGVSI
+1348 LAGTAVI
-1354 LLGIIDIASLA
+1354 LGMVDLASLA
-1365 KGITAVTIL
+1365 KGVTAVSIL
-1374 SGMMALMI
+1374 GSIVSLMVY
-1382 KSLKGAQNVKGAI
+1382 SLKGIASATGAADVKVMVIAL
-1395 MMMAVAIAIMAAS
+1395 AATVAIMAGAI
-1408 VVALSFIDT
+1408 VALSQI
-1417 KDLAAS
+1417 KDRKELWGAVAAMS
-1423 AGALALLMGVFA
+1423 ILMGVFT
-1435 LMIRSLK
+1435 LMIASLK
-1442 LISGATISL
+1442 LIAGTTI
-1451 GPLLALGGIVLIL
+1451 PLKPLIALGAVVLIL
-1464 SGIIAALS
+1464 TGIIVALS
-1472 YVVTDAKKVLAGA
+1472 YVVKDAKAVLAGA

-1516 FALAALG
+1516 VALAALG

-1532 LASMSDINN
+1532 LASMSDIEN

-1612 MKELSTASK
+1612 MKELANASK
-1621 EAKNIDTNAFD
+1621 EAKGIDVNAFD
-1632 DIPRLLSIISQ
+1632 GVPDLLSIISQ

-1686 GIKIG
+1686 EVKIG
-1691 SDAKDNIDTII
+1691 SDAKDNIDTVLGVAESLADLQQSLTGITGFIGWLRGVQGLDTFGENAKKFFEGMSTGMGSVGNVTFKKPNVLFVISTAESIGEIQQSLTGIEGFIGWLRGVQGLDTFGENAKMFFEAMSTAMSSDTLGDAVYNKEGISYII
-1702 DYAEQLIGL
+1702 DTAKELSTL
-1711 QNSIPMPETLLDYFA
+1711 QNSLKGVEGFA
-1726 KLSTNNLAVFGI
+1726 DWLNRMYGDDNLANFAE
-1738 NAKSFIEAM
+1738 NAQLFFSGM
-1747 NTAMLSIGQAGEGS
+1747 STAMSSIGEAKFNKVGITFIISTAQKLADLQSSIQGVEDFIGWLDKMGS
-1761 PLYNSY
+1761 NLGTFGT
-1767 KLNAIV
+1767 NA
-1773 DYAEKLVG
+1773 AT
-1781 LQNALPMPENLIQW
+1781 
-1795 FSRLTTNDLEN
+1795 FFT
-1806 FGEKASSFIET
+1806 
-1817 MNTAMM
+1817 
-1823 SLGAAGEGGALYN
+1823 
-1836 TYKLNAIIDYAE
+1836 
-1848 RLIGLQN
+1848 
-1855 ALPMPEKLV
+1855 
-1864 QWFSRLTTND
+1864 
-1874 LENFGE
+1874 
-1880 KAYAFIES
+1880 
-1888 MNTAMMSLG
+1888 
-1897 AAGEGSPLYN
+1897 
-1907 SYKLNAIAD
+1907 
-1916 YAERLIGLQNAIPMP
+1916 
-1931 ENLIQW
+1931 
-1937 FAKMSTNDIKVFSE
+1937 
-1951 HASSFLSAMNTSMLS
+1951 
-1966 IGQAGEG
+1966 
-1973 SALYNSY
+1973 
-1980 KLNAIADYAE
+1980 
-1990 RLMGLQN
+1990 
-1997 AIPMPEN
+1997 
-2004 LIQWFAKLTTN
+2004 
-2015 DIKVFGEHAS
+2015 
-2025 SFLNA
+2025 
-2030 MNTSMLSIGQAGEG
+2030 
-2044 SPLYNSYKL
+2044 
-2053 NAIADYAERLI
+2053 
-2064 GLQNSIPDPQSLL
+2064 
-2077 QWFAKMTT
+2077 
-2085 NDIKVFGEHAS
+2085 
-2096 GFIEAMDSAMSTL
+2096 AMSTAMSSIG
-2109 GESGSKYDSDK
+2109 GEVTYNTESLDGVLEVATKLADFQEDKLKGVEGFMDWLDK
-2120 IDQMIP
+2120 I
-2126 VAEKLL
+2126 
-2132 AFQNTIP
+2132 
-2139 DPVSFLEWWS
+2139 S
-2149 NLTSSNIGVFG
+2149 NNAGTFG
-2160 INASTFIKNLDM
+2160 INASTFIRN
-2172 AMSALG
+2172 MSTVMSSVG
-2178 ENGGQ
+2178 EGE
-2183 YNTARL
+2183 YNS
-2189 ESILLFATKLNDLQ
+2189 EKLNSII
-2203 QALPEDTLFDGK
+2203 F
-2215 MDLKKFSKYIKKF
+2215 F
-2228 AEAIGEFGSQ
+2228 
-2238 AGEINLG
+2238 
-2245 QMNLAI
+2245 
-2251 AAAYRI
+2251 AYRL
-2257 KYLINALADLDD
+2257 KYLINALTDLDD
-2269 SGVKTFAGGF
+2269 SGIKTFSGGLL
-2279 ASKGAAIKIAETMAN
+2279 SKGAVAKIAETMAD

-2305 KMSIAVSYATRLK
+2305 KMSIAVSSATRLK

-2329 SGIDKFKVDAIATK
+2329 SGIDKFKVDTIATE

-2368 LKTFVAG
+2368 LKIFVAG

-2385 NFKIGSI
+2385 NFKIGAV
-2392 GQSLATYNR
+2392 GQSLATYSR
-2401 NVSGFNGAKVNASI
+2401 NVSGFNGSKVTASI
-2415 ASANRLKDFISS
+2415 VSANRLKDFISS

-2442 VGELSTVNVGTVI
+2442 VGELSTVNVGPVI
-2455 DAFSGASERMSAVG
+2455 DAFSGASERMSTVG
-2469 TSLITSLSKGM
+2469 TSLITALSKGM

-2527 RSAVVNS
+2527 KSAVANS
-2534 AGSVA
+2534 AGAAA

-2578 AKKMAEDAMN
+2578 AEKMAEDAMN
-2588 EANTTLDVGS
+2588 AAKKKLDENS

>member
-58 LESLGDAANTVGL
+58 LESLGNAANTVGL
-71 RFNAMYTMADQALRN
+71 RFNAMYTIADQALRN

-195 QASTAMYQLSQALAA
+195 QASTAMYQLSQALAS

-370 ESASRRNNLIGE
+370 ESASRRNKLIGE

-446 DGIGSTEAGTKISDF
+446 DGIGSTEAGTKISGF

-473 RGDVGEDVKKL
+473 RGDIGEDVKKL
-484 QTALKELGYDIGE
+484 QTALKDLGYDIGE
-497 TEIDGIIGPETEK
+497 NEIDGIIGPETEK
-510 AIKAFQKANGLT
+510 AIKAFQEANGLT

-572 LLLESLMNIIKTI
+572 LLLESLMNVIKTI

-733 FKAAFNVLTAIFD
+733 FKAAFNVLTAILD

-1035 LTQIDDIGKLWN
+1035 LTQIDDIDKLWN

-1147 KYVDRIG
+1147 KYIDRIG

-1238 AEEML
+1238 AEKML

-1261 ATKFVKKHQIAKLSA
+1261 TTKFVKKHQIAKLSG

-1307 AFITG
+1307 AFMTG

-1464 SGIIAALS
+1464 TGIIAALS

-1501 LGVMGLEIVPAMTGI
+1501 LGVMGLEIIPAMTGI

-1806 FGEKASSFIET
+1806 FGEKVSSFIET

-2109 GESGSKYDSDK
+2109 GESGSKYNSDK

-2305 KMSIAVSYATRLK
+2305 KMSIAVSFATRLK
-2318 NLIDSLAGIDT
+2318 DLIDSLAGIDT

-2343 MKGYANKVAE
+2343 MKSYANKVAE

-2401 NVSGFNGAKVNASI
+2401 NVSGFNGSKVNASI
-2415 ASANRLKDFISS
+2415 ASANRLKDFITS
-2427 LSGLDTSGIGVFKSA
+2427 LSGFDARGIGAFKSA
-2442 VGELSTVNVGTVI
+2442 VGELSTVNVGPVI

-2578 AKKMAEDAMN
+2578 AEKMAEDAMN
-2588 EANTTLDVGS
+2588 AAKKKLDENS

-2657 QPTIRPVVDLSDVQT
+2657 QPTIRPVIDLSDVQT

-2682 TTKSVGVQAN
+2682 TAQSVGVQAN

>member
-195 QASTAMYQLSQALAA
+195 QASTAMYQLSQALAS

-497 TEIDGIIGPETEK
+497 NEIDGIIGPETEK
-510 AIKAFQKANGLT
+510 AIKAFQEANGLT

-572 LLLESLMNIIKTI
+572 LLLESLMNVIKTI

-603 PDSLYNALEA
+603 PDSLYNALEV

-733 FKAAFNVLTAIFD
+733 FKAAFNVLTAILD

-979 KGIADALGGIQD
+979 KGVADALGGIQD

-1464 SGIIAALS
+1464 TGIIAALS

-1501 LGVMGLEIVPAMTGI
+1501 LGEMSIEAGPAMIGML
-1516 FALAALG
+1516 ALATLG

-1532 LASMSDINN
+1532 LASMSDVDS
-1541 ALSNVVALSAL
+1541 ALSNVGALSAL
-1552 FAALVGMLGVIA
+1552 FVALVGMLGVMA
-1564 VVGSLIM
+1564 VVGSLII
-1571 GFGGIGIAA
+1571 GSGGMALLTII
-1580 IVTGLGAL
+1580 TGLGTLA
-1588 SLTALAIKGGVA
+1588 LTALAIKGGVA

-1612 MKELSTASK
+1612 MKELANASK

-1767 KLNAIV
+1767 KLNAII

-1806 FGEKASSFIET
+1806 FGEKTSSFIET

-1937 FAKMSTNDIKVFSE
+1937 FAKMSTNDMKVFSE

-2109 GESGSKYDSDK
+2109 GESGSKYNSDK

-2238 AGEINLG
+2238 AGEIDLG

-2305 KMSIAVSYATRLK
+2305 KMSIAVSFATRLK
-2318 NLIDSLAGIDT
+2318 DLIDSLAGIDT

-2343 MKGYANKVAE
+2343 MKSYANKVAE

-2392 GQSLATYNR
+2392 GQSLAAYNR

-2415 ASANRLKDFISS
+2415 ASASRLKDFISS

-2578 AKKMAEDAMN
+2578 AEKMAEDAMN
-2588 EANTTLDVGS
+2588 AAKKKLDENS

-2682 TTKSVGVQAN
+2682 TAQSVGVQAN

>member
-58 LESLGDAANTVGL
+58 LESLGNAANTVGL
-71 RFNAMYTMADQALRN
+71 RFNAMYTIADQALRN

-195 QASTAMYQLSQALAA
+195 QASTAMYQLSQALAS

-446 DGIGSTEAGTKISDF
+446 DGIGST
-461 VDGLKEIKRTLE
+461 
-473 RGDVGEDVKKL
+473 
-484 QTALKELGYDIGE
+484 
-497 TEIDGIIGPETEK
+497 
-510 AIKAFQKANGLT
+510 
-522 DNGMGIVGPKTLD
+522 D

-540 GIKVEEING
+540 GSKVEEING
-549 NVNDLHDSCDS
+549 YVNDLHDSCDS
-560 LVDVITKTNGRE
+560 LIDVVTKTNGRE

-661 VNVDSL
+661 VNIDSL

-733 FKAAFNVLTAIFD
+733 FKAAFNVLTAILD

-1147 KYVDRIG
+1147 KYIDRIG

-1261 ATKFVKKHQIAKLSA
+1261 ATKFVKKHQIAKLSG

-1284 LVKLVSVCKLVG
+1284 LVKLVSVCKLIG

-1464 SGIIAALS
+1464 TGIIAALS

-1501 LGVMGLEIVPAMTGI
+1501 LGEMSIEAGPAMIGML
-1516 FALAALG
+1516 ALATLG

-1532 LASMSDINN
+1532 LASMSDVDS
-1541 ALSNVVALSAL
+1541 ALSNVGALSAL
-1552 FAALVGMLGVIA
+1552 FVALVGMLGVMA
-1564 VVGSLIM
+1564 VVGSLII
-1571 GFGGIGIAA
+1571 GSGGMALLTII
-1580 IVTGLGAL
+1580 TGLGTLA
-1588 SLTALAIKGGVA
+1588 LTALAIKGGVA

-1612 MKELSTASK
+1612 TKELANASK
-1621 EAKNIDTNAFD
+1621 EAKGIDVNAFD
-1632 DIPRLLSIISQ
+1632 GVPDLLSIISQ

-2053 NAIADYAERLI
+2053 NAIVDYAERLI
-2064 GLQNSIPDPQSLL
+2064 ALQNSIPDPQSLL

-2305 KMSIAVSYATRLK
+2305 KMSIAVSFATRLK
-2318 NLIDSLAGIDT
+2318 DLIDSLAGIDT

-2343 MKGYANKVAE
+2343 MKSYANKVAE

-2392 GQSLATYNR
+2392 GQSLAAYNR

>member
-195 QASTAMYQLSQALAA
+195 QASTAMYQLSQALAS

-446 DGIGSTEAGTKISDF
+446 DGIGST
-461 VDGLKEIKRTLE
+461 
-473 RGDVGEDVKKL
+473 
-484 QTALKELGYDIGE
+484 
-497 TEIDGIIGPETEK
+497 
-510 AIKAFQKANGLT
+510 
-522 DNGMGIVGPKTLD
+522 D

-540 GIKVEEING
+540 GSKVEEING
-549 NVNDLHDSCDS
+549 YVNDLHDSCDS
-560 LVDVITKTNGRE
+560 LIDVVTKTNGRE

-635 LNGVKDLGIEI
+635 LNGVKDLGIGI

-733 FKAAFNVLTAIFD
+733 FKAAFNVLTAILD

-1163 MMLMVTICKLIGK
+1163 MMLMVTVCKLIGK

-1261 ATKFVKKHQIAKLSA
+1261 TTKFVKKHQIAKLSG

-1307 AFITG
+1307 AFMTG

-1464 SGIIAALS
+1464 TGIIAALS

-1501 LGVMGLEIVPAMTGI
+1501 LGEMSIEAGPAMIGML
-1516 FALAALG
+1516 ALATLG

-1532 LASMSDINN
+1532 LASMSDVDS
-1541 ALSNVVALSAL
+1541 ALSNVGALSAL
-1552 FAALVGMLGVIA
+1552 FVALVGMLGVMA
-1564 VVGSLIM
+1564 VVGSLII
-1571 GFGGIGIAA
+1571 GSGGMALLTII
-1580 IVTGLGAL
+1580 TGLGTLA
-1588 SLTALAIKGGVA
+1588 LTALAIKGGVA

-1612 MKELSTASK
+1612 MKELANASK
-1621 EAKNIDTNAFD
+1621 EAKGIDVNAFD
-1632 DIPRLLSIISQ
+1632 GVPDLLSIISQ

-1669 DGVAFFKAMGTI
+1669 DGVAFFKAMGAI

-1702 DYAEQLIGL
+1702 DYAEQLVGL

-1738 NAKSFIEAM
+1738 NAKSFIKAM

-1767 KLNAIV
+1767 KLNAIA
-1773 DYAEKLVG
+1773 DYAERLID

-1795 FSRLTTNDLEN
+1795 FSRLTANDLEN
-1806 FGEKASSFIET
+1806 FGEKASAFIES

-2109 GESGSKYDSDK
+2109 GESGSKYNSDK

-2305 KMSIAVSYATRLK
+2305 KMSIAVSFATRLK
-2318 NLIDSLAGIDT
+2318 DLIDSLAGIDT

-2343 MKGYANKVAE
+2343 MKSYANKVAE

-2368 LKTFVAG
+2368 LKIFVAG

-2392 GQSLATYNR
+2392 GQSLAAYNR

-2415 ASANRLKDFISS
+2415 ASANRLKNFISS

-2480 RSGSAAINSIA
+2480 RSGSAAINPIA

-2578 AKKMAEDAMN
+2578 AEKMAEDAMN
-2588 EANTTLDVGS
+2588 AAKKKLDENS

-2682 TTKSVGVQAN
+2682 TAQSVGVQAN

-2699 MNAMRQNGKNDDV
+2699 MNTMRQNGKNDDV

>member
-195 QASTAMYQLSQALAA
+195 QASTAMYQLSQALAS

-446 DGIGSTEAGTKISDF
+446 DGIGSTEAGTKISGF

-473 RGDVGEDVKKL
+473 RGDIGEDVKKL

-497 TEIDGIIGPETEK
+497 PEIDGIIGPETEK
-510 AIKAFQKANGLT
+510 AIKAFQEANGLT
-522 DNGMGIVGPKTLD
+522 GNGMGIVGPETLD

-646 PDFERKLTEALKSNN
+646 PYFERKLTEALKSNN

-704 GGESADKVRRAFEGL
+704 GGESADKIRRAFEGL

-733 FKAAFNVLTAIFD
+733 FKAAFNVLTAILD

-1035 LTQIDDIGKLWN
+1035 LTQIDDIDKLWN

-1147 KYVDRIG
+1147 KYIDRIG

-1163 MMLMVTICKLIGK
+1163 MMLMVTVCKLIGK

-1238 AEEML
+1238 AEEMI

-1261 ATKFVKKHQIAKLSA
+1261 ATKFVKKHQIAKLSG

-1442 LISGATISL
+1442 LISGTTIPL

-1464 SGIIAALS
+1464 TGVIAALS
-1472 YVVTDAKKVLAGA
+1472 HVVTDAKKVLAGA

-1516 FALAALG
+1516 LALATLG

-1532 LASMSDINN
+1532 LASMSDIEN

-1552 FAALVGMLGVIA
+1552 FVALVGMLGVMA

-1612 MKELSTASK
+1612 MKELANASK
-1621 EAKNIDTNAFD
+1621 EAKGIDVNAFD
-1632 DIPRLLSIISQ
+1632 GVPDLLSIISQ

-1773 DYAEKLVG
+1773 DYAE
-1781 LQNALPMPENLIQW
+1781 
-1795 FSRLTTNDLEN
+1795 
-1806 FGEKASSFIET
+1806 
-1817 MNTAMM
+1817 
-1823 SLGAAGEGGALYN
+1823 
-1836 TYKLNAIIDYAE
+1836 
-1848 RLIGLQN
+1848 RLI
-1855 ALPMPEKLV
+1855 A
-1864 QWFSRLTTND
+1864 
-1874 LENFGE
+1874 
-1880 KAYAFIES
+1880 
-1888 MNTAMMSLG
+1888 
-1897 AAGEGSPLYN
+1897 
-1907 SYKLNAIAD
+1907 
-1916 YAERLIGLQNAIPMP
+1916 
-1931 ENLIQW
+1931 
-1937 FAKMSTNDIKVFSE
+1937 
-1951 HASSFLSAMNTSMLS
+1951 
-1966 IGQAGEG
+1966 
-1973 SALYNSY
+1973 
-1980 KLNAIADYAE
+1980 
-1990 RLMGLQN
+1990 
-1997 AIPMPEN
+1997 
-2004 LIQWFAKLTTN
+2004 
-2015 DIKVFGEHAS
+2015 
-2025 SFLNA
+2025 
-2030 MNTSMLSIGQAGEG
+2030 
-2044 SPLYNSYKL
+2044 
-2053 NAIADYAERLI
+2053 
-2064 GLQNSIPDPQSLL
+2064 LQNSIPDPQSLL

-2318 NLIDSLAGIDT
+2318 NLIGSLADIDT
-2329 SGIDKFKVDAIATK
+2329 SGIDKFKVDTIATK
-2343 MKGYANKVAE
+2343 LKGYANKVAE

-2392 GQSLATYNR
+2392 GQSLAAYNR

-2442 VGELSTVNVGTVI
+2442 VGELSTVNVEPVI
-2455 DAFSGASERMSAVG
+2455 DAFSGASERMSTVG

-2544 AVRGYYRSFFQA
+2544 AVRGYYRSFFQS
-2556 GNYLVTGFARGIE
+2556 GNYLVTGFSRGIE

-2578 AKKMAEDAMN
+2578 AEKMAEDAMN
-2588 EANTTLDVGS
+2588 AANTKLGVES
-2598 PSKEFIKIGGYVAEG
+2598 PSKVFMKIGGYVAEG

-2645 KVLDAINTDMDA
+2645 KVLDAINTGMDS

-2736 TYDDGS
+2736 TYDNGS

>member
-1 MSKTIDEK
+1 
-9 VVEMRFDNKQFE
+9 
-21 SNVATS
+21 
-27 MSTLEKLKKSLK
+27 
-39 LDGVSKGL
+39 
-47 EKINSAAKSNN
+47 
-58 LESLGDAANTVGL
+58 
-71 RFNAMYTMADQALRN
+71 
-86 ITTRVQHTA
+86 
-95 ESMVKALTIDPI
+95 
-107 MSGFKEYETQINA
+107 
-120 VQTIMANTSSK
+120 
-131 GTTLDQ
+131 
-137 VNAALD
+137 
-143 ELNKYADLTIYNFT
+143 
-157 EMTRNIGTFTAAGI
+157 
-171 DLDTSVSAIQGIA
+171 
-184 NLAAVSGSTSQ
+184 
-195 QASTAMYQLSQALAA
+195 
-210 GTVKLMDWNSVVNAG
+210 
-225 MGGQVFQDALK
+225 
-236 ETARVHGIAID
+236 
-247 KMIEEQGSFRET
+247 
-259 LSEGWITSEILTETL
+259 
-274 EKFTMAAEE
+274 
-283 GSEQWEKYKQSLMDT
+283 
-298 GYTEAQAESILK
+298 
-310 MANTATDAATK
+310 
-321 VKTFTQLWDTLKEAA
+321 
-336 QSGWTQTWEYIIG
+336 
-349 DFEEAKAFLT
+349 
-359 ELHGFFSGIIE
+359 
-370 ESASRRNNLIGE
+370 
-382 VFSSNWEKLI
+382 
-392 GKINEAGVETS
+392 
-403 QFEDSIR
+403 
-410 KVVGDNDLDSLI
+410 
-422 EKYGSIQKAA
+422 
-432 EEGAISSNTLKKAL
+432 
-446 DGIGSTEAGTKISDF
+446 
-461 VDGLKEIKRTLE
+461 
-473 RGDVGEDVKKL
+473 
-484 QTALKELGYDIGE
+484 
-497 TEIDGIIGPETEK
+497 
-510 AIKAFQKANGLT
+510 
-522 DNGMGIVGPKTLD
+522 
-535 ALEKA
+535 
-540 GIKVEEING
+540 
-549 NVNDLHDSCDS
+549 
-560 LVDVITKTNGRE
+560 
-572 LLLESLMNIIKTI
+572 
-585 HRPLSA
+585 
-591 VNEALRDTFSIS
+591 
-603 PDSLYNALEA
+603 
-613 LNKFTSKFVMKGV
+613 
-626 LDATTWRDL
+626 
-635 LNGVKDLGIEI
+635 
-646 PDFERKLTEALKSNN
+646 
-661 VNVDSL
+661 
-667 IEKYGSLGAA
+667 
-677 FNDGAISID
+677 
-686 AIKDVLLSFDGIT
+686 
-699 ESMLL
+699 
-704 GGESADKVRRAFEGL
+704 
-719 FAILDII
+719 
-726 SSVVGGG
+726 
-733 FKAAFNVLTAIFD
+733 
-746 QFGMSVLDVAAN
+746 
-758 MGDALVAFRDW
+758 
-769 IFEENLIARSFDWLI
+769 
-784 SKIPVLINMFKA
+784 
-796 WFAVFKQTPAVQKL
+796 
-810 VDAIEAIQEAFND
+810 
-823 LVNGDINISEFAT
+823 
-836 SLGEN
+836 
-841 LAKAL
+841 
-846 KSLPDIALQIGKD
+846 
-859 FIAGFQNGISDSV
+859 
-872 SGVIDSIIS
+872 
-881 FCQNFVSAFAEAL
+881 
-894 GVASPSWKAYDIVV
+894 
-908 DFFKGAINAI
+908 
-918 KDMVGKIIPVLKKVG
+918 
-933 EKIVSVFK
+933 
-941 SFWDYITDESGN
+941 
-953 IEWGK
+953 
-958 IIAGGVIVSTLWV
+958 
-971 LKQLATAF
+971 
-979 KGIADALGGIQD
+979 
-991 LLANVGKVLKSF
+991 
-1003 SKVLNSISWDIKAK
+1003 
-1017 ALLKMAIAIAV
+1017 
-1028 LVAAIWV
+1028 
-1035 LTQIDDIGKLWN
+1035 
-1047 AVGVIVVL
+1047 
-1055 AGVLIGLSI
+1055 
-1064 AMSKLSS
+1064 
-1071 ASVAF
+1071 
-1076 DAESKKVNIEG
+1076 
-1087 VQNSLLKIG
+1087 
-1096 IAILLVAAAVKM
+1096 
-1108 ISGLK
+1108 
-1113 PEEAKQGFIG
+1113 
-1123 LAGIMGGML
+1123 
-1132 VFLSAIGKLSGRKGI
+1132 
-1147 KYVDRIG
+1147 
-1154 KMMLKLSFA
+1154 
-1163 MMLMVTICKLIGK
+1163 
-1176 LSAEEMLKG
+1176 
-1185 AAFAAA
+1185 
-1191 FTIFV
+1191 
-1196 NSITKVAKSSGKNV
+1196 
-1210 GKVGTMVIGVIVAMT
+1210 
-1225 LMVHVCKLAGQLS
+1225 
-1238 AEEML
+1238 
-1243 KGAAF
+1243 
-1248 ATAFVFF
+1248 
-1255 VRELIT
+1255 
-1261 ATKFVKKHQIAKLSA
+1261 
-1276 LLLSVSFS
+1276 
-1284 LVKLVSVCKLVG
+1284 
-1296 LLSVD
+1296 
-1301 DMIKGA
+1301 
-1307 AFITG
+1307 
-1312 FVFLIKKL
+1312 
-1320 ASILK
+1320 
-1325 IGESEQIA
+1325 
-1333 KVSAIILAM
+1333 
-1342 SVAIGI
+1342 
-1348 LAGVSI
+1348 
-1354 LLGIIDIASLA
+1354 
-1365 KGITAVTIL
+1365 
-1374 SGMMALMI
+1374 
-1382 KSLKGAQNVKGAI
+1382 
-1395 MMMAVAIAIMAAS
+1395 
-1408 VVALSFIDT
+1408 
-1417 KDLAAS
+1417 
-1423 AGALALLMGVFA
+1423 
-1435 LMIRSLK
+1435 
-1442 LISGATISL
+1442 
-1451 GPLLALGGIVLIL
+1451 
-1464 SGIIAALS
+1464 
-1472 YVVTDAKKVLAGA
+1472 
-1485 GSIAGLM
+1485 
-1492 LVMVGVLAI
+1492 
-1501 LGVMGLEIVPAMTGI
+1501 
-1516 FALAALG
+1516 
-1523 LVLRELVWV
+1523 
-1532 LASMSDINN
+1532 
-1541 ALSNVVALSAL
+1541 
-1552 FAALVGMLGVIA
+1552 
-1564 VVGSLIM
+1564 
-1571 GFGGIGIAA
+1571 
-1580 IVTGLGAL
+1580 
-1588 SLTALAIKGGVA
+1588 
-1600 LFKSIAEDLTAT
+1600 
-1612 MKELSTASK
+1612 
-1621 EAKNIDTNAFD
+1621 
-1632 DIPRLLSIISQ
+1632 
-1643 IGTTS
+1643 
-1648 LRTGIKDFFTLGG
+1648 
-1661 TTMDKFQR
+1661 
-1669 DGVAFFKAMGTI
+1669 
-1681 GEAAS
+1681 
-1686 GIKIG
+1686 
-1691 SDAKDNIDTII
+1691 
-1702 DYAEQLIGL
+1702 
-1711 QNSIPMPETLLDYFA
+1711 
-1726 KLSTNNLAVFGI
+1726 
-1738 NAKSFIEAM
+1738 
-1747 NTAMLSIGQAGEGS
+1747 
-1761 PLYNSY
+1761 
-1767 KLNAIV
+1767 
-1773 DYAEKLVG
+1773 
-1781 LQNALPMPENLIQW
+1781 MPENLIQW
-1795 FSRLTTNDLEN
+1795 FSRLTANDLEN
-1806 FGEKASSFIET
+1806 FGEKASAFIES

-1855 ALPMPEKLV
+1855 AMPMPEKLV

-1880 KAYAFIES
+1880 KATAFIES

-2109 GESGSKYDSDK
+2109 GESGSKYNSDK

-2238 AGEINLG
+2238 AGETNLG

-2305 KMSIAVSYATRLK
+2305 KMSIAVSFATRLK
-2318 NLIDSLAGIDT
+2318 DLIDSLAGIDT

-2343 MKGYANKVAE
+2343 MKSYANKVAE

-2392 GQSLATYNR
+2392 GQSLAAYNR

-2578 AKKMAEDAMN
+2578 AEKMAEDAMN
-2588 EANTTLDVGS
+2588 AANTKLGVES

>member
-58 LESLGDAANTVGL
+58 LESLGNAANTVGL
-71 RFNAMYTMADQALRN
+71 RFNAMYTIADQALRN

-195 QASTAMYQLSQALAA
+195 QASTAMYQLSQALAS

-497 TEIDGIIGPETEK
+497 NGIDGIIGPETEK

-540 GIKVEEING
+540 GSKVEEING
-549 NVNDLHDSCDS
+549 YVNDLHDSCDS
-560 LVDVITKTNGRE
+560 LIDVVTKTNGRE

-733 FKAAFNVLTAIFD
+733 FKAAFNVLTAILD

-1261 ATKFVKKHQIAKLSA
+1261 TTKFVKKHQIAKLSG

-1284 LVKLVSVCKLVG
+1284 LVKLVSVCKLIG

-1307 AFITG
+1307 AFMTG

-1325 IGESEQIA
+1325 ISESEQIA

-1464 SGIIAALS
+1464 TGIIAALS

-1492 LVMVGVLAI
+1492 LVMAGVLAI

-1806 FGEKASSFIET
+1806 FGEKVSSFIET

-1897 AAGEGSPLYN
+1897 AAGEGGALYN
-1907 SYKLNAIAD
+1907 TYKLNAIAD

-1937 FAKMSTNDIKVFSE
+1937 FAKMSTNDIEVFSE

-2305 KMSIAVSYATRLK
+2305 KMSIAVSFATRLK
-2318 NLIDSLAGIDT
+2318 YLIDSLAGIDT

-2392 GQSLATYNR
+2392 GQSLAAYNR

>member
-71 RFNAMYTMADQALRN
+71 RFNAMYTIADQALRN

-195 QASTAMYQLSQALAA
+195 QASTAMYQLSQALAS

-446 DGIGSTEAGTKISDF
+446 DDIGST
-461 VDGLKEIKRTLE
+461 
-473 RGDVGEDVKKL
+473 
-484 QTALKELGYDIGE
+484 
-497 TEIDGIIGPETEK
+497 
-510 AIKAFQKANGLT
+510 
-522 DNGMGIVGPKTLD
+522 D

-540 GIKVEEING
+540 GSKVEEING
-549 NVNDLHDSCDS
+549 YVNDLHDSCDS
-560 LVDVITKTNGRE
+560 LIDVVTKTNGRE

-646 PDFERKLTEALKSNN
+646 SYFERKLTEALKSNN

-677 FNDGAISID
+677 FNDGAISIY

-733 FKAAFNVLTAIFD
+733 FKAAFNVLTAILD

-1035 LTQIDDIGKLWN
+1035 LTQIDDIGKLWS

-1113 PEEAKQGFIG
+1113 PEEAIQGFIG

-1132 VFLSAIGKLSGRKGI
+1132 VFLSAMGKLSGRKGI
-1147 KYVDRIG
+1147 KYIDRIG

-1163 MMLMVTICKLIGK
+1163 MMLMVTVCKLIGK

-1261 ATKFVKKHQIAKLSA
+1261 ATKFVKKHQIAKLSG

-1301 DMIKGA
+1301 YMIKGA

-1464 SGIIAALS
+1464 SGVIAALS
-1472 YVVTDAKKVLAGA
+1472 HVITDAKKVLAGA
-1485 GSIAGLM
+1485 GSIAALL
-1492 LVMVGVLAI
+1492 LVMAGVLAI
-1501 LGVMGLEIVPAMTGI
+1501 LGSISLETVPAMIGI
-1516 FALAALG
+1516 LALATLG

-1532 LASMSDINN
+1532 LASMSDVDS

-1880 KAYAFIES
+1880 KAYTFIES

-2279 ASKGAAIKIAETMAN
+2279 ASKGAVAKIAETMAN

-2305 KMSIAVSYATRLK
+2305 KMSIAVSFATRLK
-2318 NLIDSLAGIDT
+2318 DLIDSLAGIDT

-2343 MKGYANKVAE
+2343 MKSYANKVAE

-2392 GQSLATYNR
+2392 GQSLAAYNR

-2506 ASLATAG
+2506 ASLAIAG

-2527 RSAVVNS
+2527 RSVVVNS

-2578 AKKMAEDAMN
+2578 AEKMAEDAMN
-2588 EANTTLDVGS
+2588 AAKKKLDENS

-2682 TTKSVGVQAN
+2682 TAQSVGVQAN

>member
-58 LESLGDAANTVGL
+58 LESLGNAANTVGL
-71 RFNAMYTMADQALRN
+71 RFNAMYTIADQALRN

-195 QASTAMYQLSQALAA
+195 QASTAMYQLSQALAS

-497 TEIDGIIGPETEK
+497 NEIDGIIGPETEK
-510 AIKAFQKANGLT
+510 AIKAFQEANGLT
-522 DNGMGIVGPKTLD
+522 DNGIGIVGPKTLD

-572 LLLESLMNIIKTI
+572 LLLESLMNVIKTI

-733 FKAAFNVLTAIFD
+733 FKAAFNVLTAILD

-1147 KYVDRIG
+1147 KYIDRIG

-1238 AEEML
+1238 AEKML

-1261 ATKFVKKHQIAKLSA
+1261 TTKFVKKHQIAKLSG

-1307 AFITG
+1307 AFMTG

-1464 SGIIAALS
+1464 TGIIAALS

-1501 LGVMGLEIVPAMTGI
+1501 LGEMSIEAGPAMIGML
-1516 FALAALG
+1516 ALATLG

-1532 LASMSDINN
+1532 LASMSDVDS

-1552 FAALVGMLGVIA
+1552 FVALVGMLGVMA
-1564 VVGSLIM
+1564 VVGSLII
-1571 GFGGIGIAA
+1571 GSGGMALLTII
-1580 IVTGLGAL
+1580 TGLGTLA
-1588 SLTALAIKGGVA
+1588 LTALAIKGGVA

-1612 MKELSTASK
+1612 MKELANASK
-1621 EAKNIDTNAFD
+1621 EAKGIDVNAFD
-1632 DIPRLLSIISQ
+1632 GVPDLLSIISQ

-2109 GESGSKYDSDK
+2109 GESGSKYNSDK

-2305 KMSIAVSYATRLK
+2305 KMSIAVSFATRLK
-2318 NLIDSLAGIDT
+2318 DLIDSLAGIDT

-2343 MKGYANKVAE
+2343 MKSYANKVAE

-2392 GQSLATYNR
+2392 GQSLAAYNR

-2513 KALASSVASGFTSN
+2513 KTLASSVASGFTSN

-2534 AGSVA
+2534 AGSIV

-2578 AKKMAEDAMN
+2578 AEKMAEDAMN
-2588 EANTTLDVGS
+2588 AAKKKLDENS

-2645 KVLDAINTDMDA
+2645 KVLDAINTGMDA

-2682 TTKSVGVQAN
+2682 TAQSVGVQAN

>member
-58 LESLGDAANTVGL
+58 LESLGNAANTVGL
-71 RFNAMYTMADQALRN
+71 RFNAMYTIADQALRN

-195 QASTAMYQLSQALAA
+195 QASTAMYQLSQALAS

-432 EEGAISSNTLKKAL
+432 EEGAISSNILKKAL

-497 TEIDGIIGPETEK
+497 TETDGIIGPATEK
-510 AIKAFQKANGLT
+510 AIKAFQEANGLT
-522 DNGMGIVGPKTLD
+522 GNDMGIVGPKTLD

-540 GIKVEEING
+540 GSKVEEIND

-560 LVDVITKTNGRE
+560 LIDVVTKTNGRE

-733 FKAAFNVLTAIFD
+733 FKAAFNVLTAILD

-872 SGVIDSIIS
+872 SGAIDSIIS

-1064 AMSKLSS
+1064 AMSRLSS
-1071 ASVAF
+1071 ASIAF

-1147 KYVDRIG
+1147 KYIDRIG

-1163 MMLMVTICKLIGK
+1163 MMLMVTVCKLIGK

-1261 ATKFVKKHQIAKLSA
+1261 ATKFVKKHQIAKLSG

-1307 AFITG
+1307 AFMTG

-1333 KVSAIILAM
+1333 KVSAIISAM

-1501 LGVMGLEIVPAMTGI
+1501 LGEMSIEAGPAMIGML
-1516 FALAALG
+1516 ALATLG

-1532 LASMSDINN
+1532 LASMSDVDS
-1541 ALSNVVALSAL
+1541 ALSNVGALSAL
-1552 FAALVGMLGVIA
+1552 FVALVGMLGVMA
-1564 VVGSLIM
+1564 VVGSLII
-1571 GFGGIGIAA
+1571 GSGGMALLTII
-1580 IVTGLGAL
+1580 TGLGTLA
-1588 SLTALAIKGGVA
+1588 LTALAIKGGVA

-1612 MKELSTASK
+1612 MKELSNASK
-1621 EAKNIDTNAFD
+1621 EAKGIDVNAFD
-1632 DIPRLLSIISQ
+1632 GVPDLLSIISQ

-1691 SDAKDNIDTII
+1691 SDAKDNIGTII

-1888 MNTAMMSLG
+1888 MNIAMMSLG

-2053 NAIADYAERLI
+2053 NAIVDYAERLI
-2064 GLQNSIPDPQSLL
+2064 ALQNSIPDPQSLL

-2305 KMSIAVSYATRLK
+2305 KMSIAVSFATRLK
-2318 NLIDSLAGIDT
+2318 DLIDSLAGIDT

-2343 MKGYANKVAE
+2343 MKSYANKVAE

-2392 GQSLATYNR
+2392 GQSLAAYNR

-2619 DLSYKSTDAAEGMAT
+2619 DLSYKSNDAAEGMAT

>member
-58 LESLGDAANTVGL
+58 LESLGNAANTVGL
-71 RFNAMYTMADQALRN
+71 RFNAMYTIADQALRN

-195 QASTAMYQLSQALAA
+195 QASTAMYQLSQALAS

-461 VDGLKEIKRTLE
+461 VDGLKEIKRALE

-497 TEIDGIIGPETEK
+497 NGIDGIIGPETEK
-510 AIKAFQKANGLT
+510 AIKAFQEANGLT

-572 LLLESLMNIIKTI
+572 LLLESLMNVIKTI

-733 FKAAFNVLTAIFD
+733 FKAAFNVLTAILD

-1147 KYVDRIG
+1147 KYIDRIG

-1261 ATKFVKKHQIAKLSA
+1261 ATKSIKKHQIAKLSG

-1464 SGIIAALS
+1464 TGIIAALS

-1806 FGEKASSFIET
+1806 FGEKVSSFIET

-2109 GESGSKYDSDK
+2109 GESGSKYNSDK

-2238 AGEINLG
+2238 AGEIDLG

-2305 KMSIAVSYATRLK
+2305 KMSIAVSFATRLK
-2318 NLIDSLAGIDT
+2318 DLIDSLAGIDT

-2343 MKGYANKVAE
+2343 MKSYANKVAE

-2392 GQSLATYNR
+2392 GQSLAAYNR

>member
-9 VVEMRFDNKQFE
+9 VVEMRFDNKKFE

-195 QASTAMYQLSQALAA
+195 QASTAMYQLSQALAS

-247 KMIEEQGSFRET
+247 EMIEEQGSFRET

-446 DGIGSTEAGTKISDF
+446 DGIGST
-461 VDGLKEIKRTLE
+461 
-473 RGDVGEDVKKL
+473 
-484 QTALKELGYDIGE
+484 
-497 TEIDGIIGPETEK
+497 
-510 AIKAFQKANGLT
+510 
-522 DNGMGIVGPKTLD
+522 D

-540 GIKVEEING
+540 GSKVEEING
-549 NVNDLHDSCDS
+549 YVNDLHDSCDS
-560 LVDVITKTNGRE
+560 LIDVVTKTNGRE

-733 FKAAFNVLTAIFD
+733 FKAAFNVLTAILD

-758 MGDALVAFRDW
+758 MGDAIVEFSDW
-769 IFEENLIARSFDWLI
+769 LFEENLIARSFDWLI

-1147 KYVDRIG
+1147 KYIDRIG

-1261 ATKFVKKHQIAKLSA
+1261 TTKFVKKHQIAKLSG

-1284 LVKLVSVCKLVG
+1284 LVKLVSVCKLIG
-1296 LLSVD
+1296 LLTVD

-1307 AFITG
+1307 AFMTG

-1464 SGIIAALS
+1464 TGIIAALS

-1492 LVMVGVLAI
+1492 LVMVGVLSI

-1564 VVGSLIM
+1564 VVGSLII

-1907 SYKLNAIAD
+1907 SYKLNAIVD

-2329 SGIDKFKVDAIATK
+2329 SGIDKFKVDTIATK

-2401 NVSGFNGAKVNASI
+2401 NVSGFNVSKVNASI
-2415 ASANRLKDFISS
+2415 ASANRIKDFITS

-2455 DAFSGASERMSAVG
+2455 DAFSGASERMSTVG
-2469 TSLITSLSKGM
+2469 TSLITALSKGM

-2506 ASLATAG
+2506 ASLAAAG

>member
-58 LESLGDAANTVGL
+58 LESLGNAANTVGL

-195 QASTAMYQLSQALAA
+195 QASTAMYQLSQALAS

-247 KMIEEQGSFRET
+247 QMIEEQGSFRET

-392 GKINEAGVETS
+392 GKINEAGVETA
-403 QFEDSIR
+403 QFEESIR
-410 KVVGDNDLDSLI
+410 KVVGDNKLDSLI

-446 DGIGSTEAGTKISDF
+446 DGIGSTEAGTKISGF

-497 TEIDGIIGPETEK
+497 KGIDGTIGPETEK
-510 AIKAFQKANGLT
+510 AIKAFQEANGLT
-522 DNGMGIVGPKTLD
+522 GDGTGIVGPKTLD

-540 GIKVEEING
+540 GSKVEEING
-549 NVNDLHDSCDS
+549 DVKDLHETCDS
-560 LVDVITKTNGRE
+560 LVDVITETDGRE
-572 LLLESLMNIIKTI
+572 LLLESLMNVIKAI

-733 FKAAFNVLTAIFD
+733 FKAAFNVLTAILD

-1132 VFLSAIGKLSGRKGI
+1132 VFLSAIGKLSSRKGI
-1147 KYVDRIG
+1147 KYIDRIG

-1261 ATKFVKKHQIAKLSA
+1261 TTKFVKKHQIAKLSG

-1284 LVKLVSVCKLVG
+1284 LVKLVSVCKLIG

-1307 AFITG
+1307 AFMTG

-1451 GPLLALGGIVLIL
+1451 KPLIALGGIVLIL
-1464 SGIIAALS
+1464 TGVIAALS
-1472 YVVTDAKKVLAGA
+1472 HVVTDAKKALAGA
-1485 GSIAGLM
+1485 GSIAALL
-1492 LVMVGVLAI
+1492 LVMAGVLAI
-1501 LGVMGLEIVPAMTGI
+1501 LGTISLETVPAMIGI
-1516 FALAALG
+1516 LALATLG

-1532 LASMSDINN
+1532 LASMSDVDS
-1541 ALSNVVALSAL
+1541 ALSNVGALSAL
-1552 FAALVGMLGVIA
+1552 FVALVGMLGVMA

-1702 DYAEQLIGL
+1702 DYAEHLIGL

-1726 KLSTNNLAVFGI
+1726 KLSTNNLAVFGV

-1937 FAKMSTNDIKVFSE
+1937 FAKMSTNDIKVFGE

-2053 NAIADYAERLI
+2053 NAIVDYAERLI
-2064 GLQNSIPDPQSLL
+2064 ALQNSIPDPQSLL

-2109 GESGSKYDSDK
+2109 GESGSKYNSDK

-2238 AGEINLG
+2238 AGEIDFS
-2245 QMNLAI
+2245 QMNSAI
-2251 AAAYRI
+2251 TAAYKI
-2257 KYLINALADLDD
+2257 KYLINALTDLDD

-2279 ASKGAAIKIAETMAN
+2279 ASKGAAVRIAETMAD
-2294 FGKTVGEIDTG
+2294 FGKIVGEVDTG

-2343 MKGYANKVAE
+2343 MKGYSNKVAE

-2401 NVSGFNGAKVNASI
+2401 NVSGFNGSKVTASI
-2415 ASANRLKDFISS
+2415 VSANRLRDFISS

-2442 VGELSTVNVGTVI
+2442 VGELSTVNVGSIVE
-2455 DAFSGASERMSAVG
+2455 AFSGASESMSTVG
-2469 TSLITSLSKGM
+2469 TSLITALSKGM

-2491 ASIVSSMSSSIKSKS
+2491 ASIVSSVSSSIKSKS
-2506 ASLATAG
+2506 ASLGTAG
-2513 KALASSVASGFTSN
+2513 KTLASSVASGFTSN
-2527 RSAVVNS
+2527 KSAVEKS
-2534 AGSVA
+2534 AGAAA

-2578 AKKMAEDAMN
+2578 AEKMAEDAMDA
-2588 EANTTLDVGS
+2588 ANTTLDVGS

-2682 TTKSVGVQAN
+2682 TAQSVGVQAN

>member
-47 EKINSAAKSNN
+47 EKINSAAKNNN
-58 LESLGDAANTVGL
+58 LESLGNAANTVGL
-71 RFNAMYTMADQALRN
+71 RFNAMYTIADQALRN

-195 QASTAMYQLSQALAA
+195 QASTAMYQLSQALAS

-446 DGIGSTEAGTKISDF
+446 DGIGSTEAGTKISGF

-473 RGDVGEDVKKL
+473 RGDIGEDVKKL
-484 QTALKELGYDIGE
+484 QTALKDLGYDIGE
-497 TEIDGIIGPETEK
+497 NEIDGIIGPETEK
-510 AIKAFQKANGLT
+510 AIKAFQEANGLT

-572 LLLESLMNIIKTI
+572 LLLESLMNVIKTI

-626 LDATTWRDL
+626 LDATTWHDL

-733 FKAAFNVLTAIFD
+733 FKAAFNVLTAILD

-979 KGIADALGGIQD
+979 KGIADALSGIQD

-1238 AEEML
+1238 AEKML

-1261 ATKFVKKHQIAKLSA
+1261 TTKFVKKHQIAKLSG

-1284 LVKLVSVCKLVG
+1284 LVKLVSVCKLIG

-1307 AFITG
+1307 AFMTG

-1464 SGIIAALS
+1464 TGIIAALS

-1552 FAALVGMLGVIA
+1552 FAALVGMLGAIA

-1855 ALPMPEKLV
+1855 AMPMPEKLV

-2004 LIQWFAKLTTN
+2004 LMQWFAKLTTN

-2109 GESGSKYDSDK
+2109 GESGSKYNSDK

-2305 KMSIAVSYATRLK
+2305 KMSIAVSFATRLK
-2318 NLIDSLAGIDT
+2318 DLIDSLAGIDT

-2343 MKGYANKVAE
+2343 MKSYANKVAE

-2392 GQSLATYNR
+2392 GQSLAAYNR

-2578 AKKMAEDAMN
+2578 AEKMAEDAMN
-2588 EANTTLDVGS
+2588 AAKKKLDENS

-2682 TTKSVGVQAN
+2682 TAQSVGVQAN

>member
-195 QASTAMYQLSQALAA
+195 QASTAMYQLSQALAS

-497 TEIDGIIGPETEK
+497 NEIDGIIGPETEK
-510 AIKAFQKANGLT
+510 AIKAFQEANGLT

-572 LLLESLMNIIKTI
+572 LLLESLMNVIKTI

-603 PDSLYNALEA
+603 PDSLYNALEV

-733 FKAAFNVLTAIFD
+733 FKAAFNVLTAILD

-979 KGIADALGGIQD
+979 KGVADALGGIQD

-1464 SGIIAALS
+1464 TGIIAALS

-1501 LGVMGLEIVPAMTGI
+1501 LGEMSIEAGPAMIGML
-1516 FALAALG
+1516 ALATLG

-1532 LASMSDINN
+1532 LASMSDVDS
-1541 ALSNVVALSAL
+1541 ALSNVGALSAL
-1552 FAALVGMLGVIA
+1552 FVALVGMLGVMA
-1564 VVGSLIM
+1564 VVGSLII
-1571 GFGGIGIAA
+1571 GSGGMALLTII
-1580 IVTGLGAL
+1580 TGLGTLA
-1588 SLTALAIKGGVA
+1588 LTALAIKGGVA

-1612 MKELSTASK
+1612 MKELANASK

-1767 KLNAIV
+1767 KLNAII

-1855 ALPMPEKLV
+1855 AMPMPEKLV

-2109 GESGSKYDSDK
+2109 GESGSKYNSDK

-2238 AGEINLG
+2238 AGEIDLG

-2305 KMSIAVSYATRLK
+2305 KMSIAVSFATRLK
-2318 NLIDSLAGIDT
+2318 DLIDSLAGIDT

-2343 MKGYANKVAE
+2343 MKSYANKVAE

-2392 GQSLATYNR
+2392 GQSLAAYNR

-2578 AKKMAEDAMN
+2578 AEKMAEDAMN
-2588 EANTTLDVGS
+2588 AAKKKLDENS

-2682 TTKSVGVQAN
+2682 TAQSVGVQAN

-2699 MNAMRQNGKNDDV
+2699 MNTMRQNGKNDDV

>member
-422 EKYGSIQKAA
+422 GKYGSIQKAA

-446 DGIGSTEAGTKISDF
+446 DGIGSTEAGTKISGF

-497 TEIDGIIGPETEK
+497 KEIDGIIGPETEK
-510 AIKAFQKANGLT
+510 AIKAFQEANGLT
-522 DNGMGIVGPKTLD
+522 GNGMGVVGPKTLD

-540 GIKVEEING
+540 GSKVEEING
-549 NVNDLHDSCDS
+549 YVNDLHDSCDS
-560 LVDVITKTNGRE
+560 LIDVVTKTNGRE

-733 FKAAFNVLTAIFD
+733 FKAAFNVLTAILD

-991 LLANVGKVLKSF
+991 LLANVGKVLKGF

-1261 ATKFVKKHQIAKLSA
+1261 ATKFVKKHQIAKLSG

-1284 LVKLVSVCKLVG
+1284 LVKLVSVCKLIG

-1307 AFITG
+1307 AFMTG

-1442 LISGATISL
+1442 LISGATIHI

-1951 HASSFLSAMNTSMLS
+1951 HASSFLGAMNTSMLS

-1973 SALYNSY
+1973 SPLYNSY

-2015 DIKVFGEHAS
+2015 DIEVFSEHAS

-2053 NAIADYAERLI
+2053 NAIVDYAERLI
-2064 GLQNSIPDPQSLL
+2064 ALQNSIPDPQSLL

-2109 GESGSKYDSDK
+2109 GESESKYDSDK

-2279 ASKGAAIKIAETMAN
+2279 ASKGAVAKIAETMAN

-2401 NVSGFNGAKVNASI
+2401 NVSGFNGSKVNASI
-2415 ASANRLKDFISS
+2415 ASANRLKDFITS

-2442 VGELSTVNVGTVI
+2442 VGELSTVNVGSIVE
-2455 DAFSGASERMSAVG
+2455 AFSGASESMSTVG
-2469 TSLITSLSKGM
+2469 TSLITALSKGM

-2491 ASIVSSMSSSIKSKS
+2491 ASIVSIMSSSIKSKS

>member
-58 LESLGDAANTVGL
+58 LESLGNAANTVGL
-71 RFNAMYTMADQALRN
+71 RFNAMYTIADQALRN

-195 QASTAMYQLSQALAA
+195 QASTAMYQLSQALAS

-446 DGIGSTEAGTKISDF
+446 DGIGST
-461 VDGLKEIKRTLE
+461 
-473 RGDVGEDVKKL
+473 
-484 QTALKELGYDIGE
+484 
-497 TEIDGIIGPETEK
+497 
-510 AIKAFQKANGLT
+510 
-522 DNGMGIVGPKTLD
+522 D

-540 GIKVEEING
+540 GSKVEEING
-549 NVNDLHDSCDS
+549 YVNDLHDSCDS
-560 LVDVITKTNGRE
+560 LIDVVTKTNGRE

-646 PDFERKLTEALKSNN
+646 PYFERKLTEALKSNN

-733 FKAAFNVLTAIFD
+733 FKAAFNVLTAILD

-1047 AVGVIVVL
+1047 AVGVIIVL

-1147 KYVDRIG
+1147 KYIDRIG

-1238 AEEML
+1238 AEKML

-1261 ATKFVKKHQIAKLSA
+1261 TTKFVKKHQIAKLSG

-1284 LVKLVSVCKLVG
+1284 LVKLVSVCKLIG

-1307 AFITG
+1307 AFMTG

-1464 SGIIAALS
+1464 TGIIAALS

-2004 LIQWFAKLTTN
+2004 LIQWFAKLTAN

-2109 GESGSKYDSDK
+2109 GESGSKYNSDK

-2305 KMSIAVSYATRLK
+2305 KMSIAVSFATRLK
-2318 NLIDSLAGIDT
+2318 DLIDSLAGIDT

-2343 MKGYANKVAE
+2343 MKSYANKVAE

-2392 GQSLATYNR
+2392 GQSLAAYNR

-2513 KALASSVASGFTSN
+2513 KSLASSVASGFTSN

-2578 AKKMAEDAMN
+2578 AEKMAEDAMN
-2588 EANTTLDVGS
+2588 AAKKKLDENS

>member
-58 LESLGDAANTVGL
+58 LESLGNAANTVGL
-71 RFNAMYTMADQALRN
+71 RFNAMYTIADQALRN

-195 QASTAMYQLSQALAA
+195 QASTAMYQLSQALAS

-497 TEIDGIIGPETEK
+497 NEIDGIIGPETEK
-510 AIKAFQKANGLT
+510 AIKAFQEANGLT

-572 LLLESLMNIIKTI
+572 LLLESLMNVIKTI

-733 FKAAFNVLTAIFD
+733 FKAAFNVLTAILD

-1261 ATKFVKKHQIAKLSA
+1261 TTKFVKKHQIAKLSG

-1307 AFITG
+1307 AFMTG

-1464 SGIIAALS
+1464 TGIIAALS

-1501 LGVMGLEIVPAMTGI
+1501 LGEMSIEAGPAMIGML
-1516 FALAALG
+1516 ALATLG

-1532 LASMSDINN
+1532 LASMSDVDS
-1541 ALSNVVALSAL
+1541 ALSNVGALSAL
-1552 FAALVGMLGVIA
+1552 FVALVGMLGVMA
-1564 VVGSLIM
+1564 VVGSLII
-1571 GFGGIGIAA
+1571 GSGGMALLTII
-1580 IVTGLGAL
+1580 TGLGTLA
-1588 SLTALAIKGGVA
+1588 LTALAIKGGVA

-1612 MKELSTASK
+1612 MKELANASK
-1621 EAKNIDTNAFD
+1621 EAKGIDVNAFD
-1632 DIPRLLSIISQ
+1632 GVPDLLSIISQ

-1855 ALPMPEKLV
+1855 AMPMPEKLV

-1880 KAYAFIES
+1880 KVYAFIES

-1916 YAERLIGLQNAIPMP
+1916 YAERLIGLQNSIPMP

-2238 AGEINLG
+2238 AGEIDLG

-2305 KMSIAVSYATRLK
+2305 KMSIAVSFATRLK
-2318 NLIDSLAGIDT
+2318 DLIDSLAGIDT

-2343 MKGYANKVAE
+2343 MKSYANKVAE

-2392 GQSLATYNR
+2392 GQSLAAYNR

-2578 AKKMAEDAMN
+2578 AEKMAEDAMN
-2588 EANTTLDVGS
+2588 AAKKKLDENS

>member
-446 DGIGSTEAGTKISDF
+446 DGIGSTEAGTKISGF

-473 RGDVGEDVKKL
+473 RGDIGEDVKKL

-510 AIKAFQKANGLT
+510 AIKAFQKANGLA

-769 IFEENLIARSFDWLI
+769 IFEENLIARSFNWLI
-784 SKIPVLINMFKA
+784 SKIPVLINMLKA

-881 FCQNFVSAFAEAL
+881 FCQNFVSAFAKAL

-933 EKIVSVFK
+933 EKIVNVFK

-1395 MMMAVAIAIMAAS
+1395 MMMSVAIAIMAAS

-1823 SLGAAGEGGALYN
+1823 SLGAAGEGGSLYN

-2120 IDQMIP
+2120 IDQMMP

-2305 KMSIAVSYATRLK
+2305 KMSIAVSFATRLK
-2318 NLIDSLAGIDT
+2318 DLIDSLAGIDT

-2343 MKGYANKVAE
+2343 MKSYANKVAE

-2392 GQSLATYNR
+2392 GQSLAAYNR

-2578 AKKMAEDAMN
+2578 AEKMAEDAMN
-2588 EANTTLDVGS
+2588 AAKIKLDENS

>member
-47 EKINSAAKSNN
+47 EKINSAAKNNN
-58 LESLGDAANTVGL
+58 LEALGESANTVGL

-195 QASTAMYQLSQALAA
+195 QASTAMYQLSQALAS

-236 ETARVHGIAID
+236 ETARVHGVAID
-247 KMIEEQGSFRET
+247 EMIEKQGSFRET

-274 EKFTMAAEE
+274 KKFTMAAEE
-283 GSEQWEKYKQSLMDT
+283 GSEQWEKYKKSLMDT

-370 ESASRRNNLIGE
+370 ASATRRNNLIGE

-392 GKINEAGVETS
+392 GKINEAGVETA
-403 QFEDSIR
+403 QFEESIR
-410 KVVGDNDLDSLI
+410 KVVGDNKLDSLI

-432 EEGAISSNTLKKAL
+432 EEGAISSNVLKQAL

-461 VDGLKEIKRTLE
+461 VDGLKEIKRTLQ
-473 RGDVGEDVKKL
+473 RGHVGEDVKNL
-484 QTALKELGYDIGE
+484 QTALKELGYDLGKPG
-497 TEIDGIIGPETEK
+497 IDGIIGPITEN
-510 AIKAFQKANGLT
+510 AIKAFQEANGLIA
-522 DNGMGIVGPKTLD
+522 NGIVGPETLD
-535 ALEKA
+535 ALNKA
-540 GIKVEEING
+540 GTKVEEIDGGIN
-549 NVNDLHDSCDS
+549 NLRDSCDS

-591 VNEALRDTFSIS
+591 VSEAFRDTFSIS
-603 PDSLYNALEA
+603 PDNLYNALEA

-626 LDATTWRDL
+626 LDATTWNDL
-635 LNGVKDLGIEI
+635 LNSVKDLGIEI
-646 PDFERKLTEALKSNN
+646 PDFERKLTEALKSNS

-667 IEKYGSLGAA
+667 IEKYGSLGEA
-677 FNDGAISID
+677 FSNGAISID
-686 AIKDVLLSFDGIT
+686 VIKDVLLSFDGIT

-704 GGESADKVRRAFEGL
+704 GGESADKVRRTFEGL

-726 SSVVGGG
+726 GSVVGGG
-733 FKAAFNVLTAIFD
+733 FKTAFNVLTAILD

-758 MGDALVAFRDW
+758 IGDALVAFRDW
-769 IFEENLIARSFDWLI
+769 IFEENLIVRSFDWLI

-796 WFAVFKQTPAVQKL
+796 WFTVFKQTPAVQKL

-881 FCQNFVSAFAEAL
+881 FCQNFVAAFAAAL

-918 KDMVGKIIPVLKKVG
+918 KDMAEKVIPILKKVG
-933 EKIVSVFK
+933 EKIVNIFK

-953 IEWGK
+953 VEWGK
-958 IIAGGVIVSTLWV
+958 IIAGGIIVSTIWV

-979 KGIADALGGIQD
+979 KGIADALGGIQG
-991 LLANVGKVLKSF
+991 LLANAGKVLKSF

-1028 LVAAIWV
+1028 LVAAIWI
-1035 LTQIDDIGKLWN
+1035 LTQIDADDIGKLWN

-1113 PEEAKQGFIG
+1113 PEEAIQGFIG
-1123 LAGIMGGML
+1123 LAGIMGGMI
-1132 VFLSAIGKLSGRKGI
+1132 VFLSTMGKLSGREGI
-1147 KYVDRIG
+1147 KNIDGIG
-1154 KMMLKLSFA
+1154 TMMLKLSFA
-1163 MMLMVTICKLIGK
+1163 MILMVTVCKLIGK

-1191 FTIFV
+1191 FAVFV
-1196 NSITKVAKSSGKNV
+1196 NSITKVAKSSGDNV
-1210 GKVGTMVIGVIVAMT
+1210 AKVGSMAIGIAVAMT
-1225 LMVHVCKLAGQLS
+1225 LMVGVCKLAGQLS

-1261 ATKFVKKHQIAKLSA
+1261 ATKNVKKKQIAKLSG
-1276 LLLSVSFS
+1276 LLLSVSLS
-1284 LVKLVSVCKLVG
+1284 LAMLAGVCKLVG

-1301 DMIKGA
+1301 EMIKGA

-1312 FVFLIKKL
+1312 FVFLLKKL
-1320 ASILK
+1320 VSILK
-1325 IGESEQIA
+1325 IGESGQIA
-1333 KVSAIILAM
+1333 KVSATILAM

-1365 KGITAVTIL
+1365 KGVTAVTIL

-1408 VVALSFIDT
+1408 VVALSFIDI

-1423 AGALALLMGVFA
+1423 TGALALLMGVFA

-1442 LISGATISL
+1442 SISGTAISL
-1451 GPLLALGGIVLIL
+1451 KPIIALGAVVLIL
-1464 SGIIAALS
+1464 TGVIAALS

-1485 GSIAGLM
+1485 GSIAGLL
-1492 LVMVGVLAI
+1492 LVMAGVLAI
-1501 LGVMGLEIVPAMTGI
+1501 LGAISLKTGPAMIGI
-1516 FALAALG
+1516 LALAALG

-1532 LASMSDINN
+1532 LASMSDIDN
-1541 ALSNVVALSAL
+1541 ALSNVGALSVL
-1552 FAALVGMLGVIA
+1552 FVALVGMLGVIA
-1564 VVGSLIM
+1564 VVGSLIIGAGGM
-1571 GFGGIGIAA
+1571 GLAA
-1580 IVTGLGAL
+1580 IIAGLGAL
-1588 SLTALAIKGGVA
+1588 ALTALAIKGGVT
-1600 LFKSIAEDLTAT
+1600 LFKSIAEDFTAT
-1612 MKELSTASK
+1612 MKELANASK
-1621 EAKNIDTNAFD
+1621 EAKGIDINAFD
-1632 DIPRLLSIISQ
+1632 GIPELLTIISL

-1648 LRTGIKDFFTLGG
+1648 LTTGVKDFFTLGG

-1669 DGVAFFKAMGTI
+1669 DGVAFFKAMGEI
-1681 GEAAS
+1681 GKAAS
-1686 GIKIG
+1686 EVKIG
-1691 SDAKDNIDTII
+1691 SDAKANIEDILGVAEGLAEFQQSLTGMGGFIGWLHGVQGLDTFSENAKKFFEGMSSGMSSVGEVKFNKVGITYVISTAKMIGEIQNSLSGVEGFIGWLHGVQGLDTFGENAKKFFEAMASAMSSEILGNTTYSKEGIAYVIDTAKELSTLQNSLKGVEGFADWLNRMYGDGNLANFGENAKAFFDGMSTAMSSIGETKFNKVSI
-1702 DYAEQLIGL
+1702 TYVISTAQKLAEL
-1711 QNSIPMPETLLDYFA
+1711 QNSIQGVEGFIDWLD
-1726 KLSTNNLAVFGI
+1726 SISSNLATFGI
-1738 NAKSFIEAM
+1738 NAQLFFSAMSTGMSSIGETKFNKVGITFVVSTAQKLAELQTSLQGVEDFIGWLDKMTSNLGTFGVNASNFFIGM
-1747 NTAMLSIGQAGEGS
+1747 STAMSSIGETKFNKVGITYVISTAQ
-1761 PLYNSY
+1761 
-1767 KLNAIV
+1767 KL
-1773 DYAEKLVG
+1773 AE
-1781 LQNALPMPENLIQW
+1781 
-1795 FSRLTTNDLEN
+1795 
-1806 FGEKASSFIET
+1806 
-1817 MNTAMM
+1817 
-1823 SLGAAGEGGALYN
+1823 
-1836 TYKLNAIIDYAE
+1836 
-1848 RLIGLQN
+1848 
-1855 ALPMPEKLV
+1855 
-1864 QWFSRLTTND
+1864 
-1874 LENFGE
+1874 
-1880 KAYAFIES
+1880 
-1888 MNTAMMSLG
+1888 
-1897 AAGEGSPLYN
+1897 
-1907 SYKLNAIAD
+1907 
-1916 YAERLIGLQNAIPMP
+1916 
-1931 ENLIQW
+1931 
-1937 FAKMSTNDIKVFSE
+1937 
-1951 HASSFLSAMNTSMLS
+1951 
-1966 IGQAGEG
+1966 
-1973 SALYNSY
+1973 
-1980 KLNAIADYAE
+1980 
-1990 RLMGLQN
+1990 
-1997 AIPMPEN
+1997 
-2004 LIQWFAKLTTN
+2004 
-2015 DIKVFGEHAS
+2015 
-2025 SFLNA
+2025 
-2030 MNTSMLSIGQAGEG
+2030 
-2044 SPLYNSYKL
+2044 
-2053 NAIADYAERLI
+2053 
-2064 GLQNSIPDPQSLL
+2064 LQNSIQG
-2077 QWFAKMTT
+2077 
-2085 NDIKVFGEHAS
+2085 VE
-2096 GFIEAMDSAMSTL
+2096 GFIDWLDSMSSNLGTFGTNCATFFASMSTAMSSV
-2109 GESGSKYDSDK
+2109 GEVTYNTESLDSILAVATKLAEFQEDK
-2120 IDQMIP
+2120 LKGVEGFMDWLD
-2126 VAEKLL
+2126 K
-2132 AFQNTIP
+2132 T
-2139 DPVSFLEWWS
+2139 S
-2149 NLTSSNIGVFG
+2149 NNIGTFG
-2160 INASTFIKNLDM
+2160 INASTFVKGISTV
-2172 AMSALG
+2172 MSSLG
-2178 ENGGQ
+2178 EGE
-2183 YNTARL
+2183 YNSEKL
-2189 ESILLFATKLNDLQ
+2189 GSIIDFAGKLNDLQ
-2203 QALPEDTLFDGK
+2203 QALPEETLFDGK
-2215 MDLKKFSKYIKKF
+2215 MDLTKFSKYIKKF

-2238 AGEINLG
+2238 TGEINLG

-2251 AAAYRI
+2251 TAAYRL
-2257 KYLINALADLDD
+2257 KYLISALTDLDD

-2279 ASKGAAIKIAETMAN
+2279 GSKGAAVKIAETMAD
-2294 FGKTVGEIDTG
+2294 FGTTVGEINTD
-2305 KMSIAVSYATRLK
+2305 KMSVAVSSATRLK
-2318 NLIDSLAGIDT
+2318 NLINGLAGIDT
-2329 SGIDKFKVDAIATK
+2329 SGIDKFKVDAIATE

-2368 LKTFVAG
+2368 LKTFVSG
-2375 LAGLDSSGIS
+2375 LAELDPSGVS

-2392 GQSLATYNR
+2392 GQSLATYSS
-2401 NVSGFNGAKVNASI
+2401 NVSGFNGSQVAASI
-2415 ASANRLKDFISS
+2415 VSANRLKNFISS
-2427 LSGLDTSGIGVFKSA
+2427 LSGLDTGGVGKFKSA
-2442 VGELSTVNVGTVI
+2442 VDELATVNVGVVVE
-2455 DAFSGASERMSAVG
+2455 AFSGASESMTTIG
-2469 TSLITSLSKGM
+2469 MNLITALSNGM
-2480 RSGSAAINSIA
+2480 ILGSATIKSTTALV
-2491 ASIVSSMSSSIKSKS
+2491 VSAMSNNIKSKS
-2506 ASLATAG
+2506 SSLTTVG
-2513 KALASSVASGFTSN
+2513 KTFARNLASGISNNKSVVSN
-2527 RSAVVNS
+2527 AAGSSVS
-2534 AGSVA
+2534 AGV
-2539 SSGES
+2539 S
-2544 AVRGYYRSFFQA
+2544 AIRGYYRSFFQA
-2556 GNYLVTGFARGIE
+2556 GDYLVSGFAQGIKLKIWIAE
-2569 LSTWVAKQA
+2569 QATRDMAQKAKQA
-2578 AKKMAEDAMN
+2578 ALNALLIN
-2588 EANTTLDVGS
+2588 S
-2598 PSKEFIKIGGYVAEG
+2598 PSKVFRNIGMGVPEG
-2613 FAIGIS
+2613 FALGIGML
-2619 DLSYKSTDAAEGMAT
+2619 DGEVTGAVKGMAS
-2634 SAMNTTRTAMS
+2634 SAINTTRTAMS

-2672 GVNAINGLFN
+2672 GANAINGLFS
-2682 TTKSVGVQAN
+2682 TAQSVGVQAN

-2699 MNAMRQNGKNDDV
+2699 MNAMRQNGKNYDV

>member
-195 QASTAMYQLSQALAA
+195 QASTAMYQLSQALAS

-247 KMIEEQGSFRET
+247 EMIEEQGSFRET

-446 DGIGSTEAGTKISDF
+446 DGIGST
-461 VDGLKEIKRTLE
+461 
-473 RGDVGEDVKKL
+473 
-484 QTALKELGYDIGE
+484 
-497 TEIDGIIGPETEK
+497 
-510 AIKAFQKANGLT
+510 
-522 DNGMGIVGPKTLD
+522 D

-540 GIKVEEING
+540 GSKVEEING

-560 LVDVITKTNGRE
+560 LIDIITKTNGRE

-646 PDFERKLTEALKSNN
+646 PYFERKLTEALKSNN

-733 FKAAFNVLTAIFD
+733 FKAAFNVLTAILD

-758 MGDALVAFRDW
+758 MGDALVTFRDW

-1147 KYVDRIG
+1147 KYIDRIG

-1163 MMLMVTICKLIGK
+1163 MMLMVTVCKLIGK

-1261 ATKFVKKHQIAKLSA
+1261 ATKFVKKHQIAKLSG

-1284 LVKLVSVCKLVG
+1284 LVKLVSVCKLIG

-1442 LISGATISL
+1442 LISGATIPL

-1464 SGIIAALS
+1464 NGIIVALS
-1472 YVVTDAKKVLAGA
+1472 YVVKDAKTVLAGA

-1492 LVMVGVLAI
+1492 LVMAGVLAI
-1501 LGVMGLEIVPAMTGI
+1501 LGEMSLETGPAMIGI
-1516 FALAALG
+1516 LALAALG

-1532 LASMSDINN
+1532 LASMSDIEN

-1552 FAALVGMLGVIA
+1552 FAALVGMLGVMA
-1564 VVGSLIM
+1564 VVGSLII
-1571 GFGGIGIAA
+1571 GSGGMALLTII
-1580 IVTGLGAL
+1580 TGLGTLA
-1588 SLTALAIKGGVA
+1588 LTALAIKGGVA

-1612 MKELSTASK
+1612 MKELANASK
-1621 EAKNIDTNAFD
+1621 EAKGIDVNAFD
-1632 DIPRLLSIISQ
+1632 GVPDLLSIISQ

-1702 DYAEQLIGL
+1702 DYAEQLVGL

-1738 NAKSFIEAM
+1738 NAKSFIKAM

-1795 FSRLTTNDLEN
+1795 FSRLTANDLEN
-1806 FGEKASSFIET
+1806 FGEKASAFIES

-1855 ALPMPEKLV
+1855 AMPMPEKLV

-1880 KAYAFIES
+1880 KATAFIES

-1951 HASSFLSAMNTSMLS
+1951 HASSFLGAMNTSMLS

-1973 SALYNSY
+1973 SPLYNSY
-1980 KLNAIADYAE
+1980 KLNAIADYVE

-2053 NAIADYAERLI
+2053 NAIVDYAERLI
-2064 GLQNSIPDPQSLL
+2064 ALQNSIPDPQSLL

-2215 MDLKKFSKYIKKF
+2215 MDLTKFSKYIKKF

-2279 ASKGAAIKIAETMAN
+2279 ASKGAVAKIAETMAN

-2401 NVSGFNGAKVNASI
+2401 NVSGFNGSKVNASI
-2415 ASANRLKDFISS
+2415 ASANRLKDFITS

-2442 VGELSTVNVGTVI
+2442 VGELSTVNVGSIVE
-2455 DAFSGASERMSAVG
+2455 AFSGASESMSTVG
-2469 TSLITSLSKGM
+2469 TSLITALSKGM
-2480 RSGSAAINSIA
+2480 RSGSAAINSIV

-2527 RSAVVNS
+2527 KSAVANS
-2534 AGSVA
+2534 AGAAA

-2578 AKKMAEDAMN
+2578 AEKMAEDAMN
-2588 EANTTLDVGS
+2588 AAKKKLDENS

>member
-58 LESLGDAANTVGL
+58 LESLGNAANTVGL
-71 RFNAMYTMADQALRN
+71 RFNAMYTIADQALRN

-195 QASTAMYQLSQALAA
+195 QASTAMYQLSQALAS

-446 DGIGSTEAGTKISDF
+446 DGIGST
-461 VDGLKEIKRTLE
+461 
-473 RGDVGEDVKKL
+473 
-484 QTALKELGYDIGE
+484 
-497 TEIDGIIGPETEK
+497 
-510 AIKAFQKANGLT
+510 
-522 DNGMGIVGPKTLD
+522 D

-540 GIKVEEING
+540 GSKVEEING
-549 NVNDLHDSCDS
+549 YVNDLHDSCDS
-560 LVDVITKTNGRE
+560 LIDVVTKTNGRE

-661 VNVDSL
+661 VNIDSL

-733 FKAAFNVLTAIFD
+733 FKAAFNVLTAILD

-933 EKIVSVFK
+933 EKIVGVFK

-1147 KYVDRIG
+1147 KYIDRIG

-1261 ATKFVKKHQIAKLSA
+1261 ATKFVKKHQIAKLSG

-1284 LVKLVSVCKLVG
+1284 LVKLVSVCKLIG

-1307 AFITG
+1307 AFMTG

-1464 SGIIAALS
+1464 TGIIAALS

-1501 LGVMGLEIVPAMTGI
+1501 LGEMSIEAGPAMIGML
-1516 FALAALG
+1516 ALATLG

-1532 LASMSDINN
+1532 LASMSDIEN

-1552 FAALVGMLGVIA
+1552 FAALVGMLGVMA
-1564 VVGSLIM
+1564 VVGSLII
-1571 GFGGIGIAA
+1571 GSGGMALLTII
-1580 IVTGLGAL
+1580 TGLGTLA
-1588 SLTALAIKGGVA
+1588 LTALAIKGGVA

-1612 MKELSTASK
+1612 MKELANASK
-1621 EAKNIDTNAFD
+1621 EAKGIDVNAFD
-1632 DIPRLLSIISQ
+1632 GVPDLLSIISQ

-1669 DGVAFFKAMGTI
+1669 DGVAFFKAMGAI

-1691 SDAKDNIDTII
+1691 SDAKDNIGTII
-1702 DYAEQLIGL
+1702 DYAEQLVGL

-1738 NAKSFIEAM
+1738 NAKSFIKAM

-2025 SFLNA
+2025 SFLSA

-2053 NAIADYAERLI
+2053 NAIVDYAERLI
-2064 GLQNSIPDPQSLL
+2064 ALQNSIPDPQSLL

-2096 GFIEAMDSAMSTL
+2096 DFIEAMDSAMSTL

-2305 KMSIAVSYATRLK
+2305 KMSIAVSFATRLK
-2318 NLIDSLAGIDT
+2318 DLIDSLAGIDT

-2343 MKGYANKVAE
+2343 MKSYANKVAE

-2392 GQSLATYNR
+2392 GQSLAAYNR

-2645 KVLDAINTDMDA
+2645 KVLDAINADMDA

>member
-58 LESLGDAANTVGL
+58 LESLGNAANTVGL
-71 RFNAMYTMADQALRN
+71 RFNAMYTIADQALRN

-195 QASTAMYQLSQALAA
+195 QASTAMYQLSQALAS

-497 TEIDGIIGPETEK
+497 NGIDGIVGPETEK
-510 AIKAFQKANGLT
+510 AIKAFQEANGLT

-540 GIKVEEING
+540 GSKVEEIND

-572 LLLESLMNIIKTI
+572 LLLESLMNVIKTI

-646 PDFERKLTEALKSNN
+646 PYFERKLTEALKSNN

-733 FKAAFNVLTAIFD
+733 FKAAFNVLTAILD

-1238 AEEML
+1238 AEKML

-1261 ATKFVKKHQIAKLSA
+1261 TTKFVKKHQIAKLSG

-1284 LVKLVSVCKLVG
+1284 LVKLVSVCKLIG

-1307 AFITG
+1307 AFMTG

-1464 SGIIAALS
+1464 TGIIAALS

-1501 LGVMGLEIVPAMTGI
+1501 LGEMSIEAGPAMIGML
-1516 FALAALG
+1516 ALATLG

-1532 LASMSDINN
+1532 LASMSDVDS
-1541 ALSNVVALSAL
+1541 ALSNVGALSAL
-1552 FAALVGMLGVIA
+1552 FVALVGMLGVMA
-1564 VVGSLIM
+1564 VVGSLII
-1571 GFGGIGIAA
+1571 GSGGMALLTII
-1580 IVTGLGAL
+1580 TGLGTLA
-1588 SLTALAIKGGVA
+1588 LTALAIKGGVA

-1612 MKELSTASK
+1612 MKELSNASK
-1621 EAKNIDTNAFD
+1621 EAKGIDVNAFD
-1632 DIPRLLSIISQ
+1632 GVPDLLSIISQ

-1880 KAYAFIES
+1880 KAYAFIVS

-2109 GESGSKYDSDK
+2109 GESGSKYNSDK

-2238 AGEINLG
+2238 AGEIDLG

-2305 KMSIAVSYATRLK
+2305 KMSIAVSFATRLK
-2318 NLIDSLAGIDT
+2318 DLIDSLAGIDT

-2343 MKGYANKVAE
+2343 MKSYANKVAE

-2392 GQSLATYNR
+2392 GQSLAAYNR

>member
-58 LESLGDAANTVGL
+58 LESLGNAANTVGL
-71 RFNAMYTMADQALRN
+71 RFNAMYTIADQALRN

-195 QASTAMYQLSQALAA
+195 QASTAMYQLSQALAS

-446 DGIGSTEAGTKISDF
+446 DGIGST
-461 VDGLKEIKRTLE
+461 
-473 RGDVGEDVKKL
+473 
-484 QTALKELGYDIGE
+484 
-497 TEIDGIIGPETEK
+497 
-510 AIKAFQKANGLT
+510 
-522 DNGMGIVGPKTLD
+522 D

-540 GIKVEEING
+540 GSKVEEING
-549 NVNDLHDSCDS
+549 YVNDLHDSCDS
-560 LVDVITKTNGRE
+560 LIDVVTKTNGRE

-733 FKAAFNVLTAIFD
+733 FKAAFNVLTAILD

-991 LLANVGKVLKSF
+991 LLANAGKVLKSF

-1147 KYVDRIG
+1147 KYIDRIG

-1163 MMLMVTICKLIGK
+1163 MMLIVTVCKLIGK

-1307 AFITG
+1307 AFMTG

-1464 SGIIAALS
+1464 TGIIAALS

-1501 LGVMGLEIVPAMTGI
+1501 LGEMSIEAGPAMIGML
-1516 FALAALG
+1516 ALATLG

-1532 LASMSDINN
+1532 LASMSDVDS
-1541 ALSNVVALSAL
+1541 ALSNVGALSAL
-1552 FAALVGMLGVIA
+1552 FVALVGMLGVMA
-1564 VVGSLIM
+1564 VVGSLII
-1571 GFGGIGIAA
+1571 GSGGMALLTII
-1580 IVTGLGAL
+1580 TGLGTLA
-1588 SLTALAIKGGVA
+1588 LTALAIKGGVA

-1612 MKELSTASK
+1612 MKELANASK
-1621 EAKNIDTNAFD
+1621 EAKGIDVNAFD
-1632 DIPRLLSIISQ
+1632 GVPDLLSIISQ

-2053 NAIADYAERLI
+2053 NAIVDYAERLI
-2064 GLQNSIPDPQSLL
+2064 ALQNSIPDPQSLL

-2305 KMSIAVSYATRLK
+2305 KMSIAVSFATRLK
-2318 NLIDSLAGIDT
+2318 DLIDSLAGIDT

-2343 MKGYANKVAE
+2343 MKSYANKVAE

-2392 GQSLATYNR
+2392 GQSLAAYNR

-2645 KVLDAINTDMDA
+2645 KVLDAINADMDA

>member
-47 EKINSAAKSNN
+47 EKINSAAKSNS
-58 LESLGDAANTVGL
+58 LESLGNAANTVGL
-71 RFNAMYTMADQALRN
+71 RFNAMYTIADQALRN

-195 QASTAMYQLSQALAA
+195 QASTAMYQLSQALAS

-497 TEIDGIIGPETEK
+497 NEIDGIIGPETEK
-510 AIKAFQKANGLT
+510 AIKAFQEANGLT

-572 LLLESLMNIIKTI
+572 LLLESLMNVIKTI

-733 FKAAFNVLTAIFD
+733 FKAAFNVLTAILD

-1147 KYVDRIG
+1147 KYIDRIG

-1163 MMLMVTICKLIGK
+1163 MMLMVTVCKLIGK

-1261 ATKFVKKHQIAKLSA
+1261 TTKFVKKHQIAKLSA

-1284 LVKLVSVCKLVG
+1284 LVKLVSVCKLIG

-1307 AFITG
+1307 AFMTG

-1464 SGIIAALS
+1464 TGIIAALS
-1472 YVVTDAKKVLAGA
+1472 YMVTDAKKVLAGA

-1907 SYKLNAIAD
+1907 SYKLNAIVD

-2238 AGEINLG
+2238 AGEIDLG

-2305 KMSIAVSYATRLK
+2305 KMSIAVSFATRLK
-2318 NLIDSLAGIDT
+2318 DLIDNLAGIDT

-2343 MKGYANKVAE
+2343 MKSYANKVAE

-2392 GQSLATYNR
+2392 GQSLAAYNR

-2527 RSAVVNS
+2527 KSAVVNS

>member
-195 QASTAMYQLSQALAA
+195 QASTAMYQLSQALAS

-446 DGIGSTEAGTKISDF
+446 DGIGST
-461 VDGLKEIKRTLE
+461 
-473 RGDVGEDVKKL
+473 
-484 QTALKELGYDIGE
+484 
-497 TEIDGIIGPETEK
+497 
-510 AIKAFQKANGLT
+510 
-522 DNGMGIVGPKTLD
+522 D

-540 GIKVEEING
+540 GSKVEEING
-549 NVNDLHDSCDS
+549 YVNDLHDSCDS
-560 LVDVITKTNGRE
+560 LIDVVTKTNGRE

-733 FKAAFNVLTAIFD
+733 FKAAFNVLTAILD

-1238 AEEML
+1238 AEKML

-1261 ATKFVKKHQIAKLSA
+1261 TTKFVKKHQIAKLSG

-1284 LVKLVSVCKLVG
+1284 LVKLVSVCKLIG

-1307 AFITG
+1307 AFMTG

-1442 LISGATISL
+1442 LISGATISI

-1464 SGIIAALS
+1464 TGIIAALS

-1492 LVMVGVLAI
+1492 LVMAGVLAI

-1907 SYKLNAIAD
+1907 SYKLNAIID

-2109 GESGSKYDSDK
+2109 GESGSKYNSDK

-2305 KMSIAVSYATRLK
+2305 KMSIAVSFATRLK
-2318 NLIDSLAGIDT
+2318 DLIDSLAGIDT

-2343 MKGYANKVAE
+2343 MKSYANKVAE

-2392 GQSLATYNR
+2392 GQSLAAYNR

-2578 AKKMAEDAMN
+2578 AEKMAEDAMN
-2588 EANTTLDVGS
+2588 AAKKKLDENS

>member
-195 QASTAMYQLSQALAA
+195 QASTAMYQLSQALAS

-446 DGIGSTEAGTKISDF
+446 DGIGST
-461 VDGLKEIKRTLE
+461 
-473 RGDVGEDVKKL
+473 
-484 QTALKELGYDIGE
+484 
-497 TEIDGIIGPETEK
+497 
-510 AIKAFQKANGLT
+510 
-522 DNGMGIVGPKTLD
+522 D

-540 GIKVEEING
+540 GSKVEEING
-549 NVNDLHDSCDS
+549 YVNDLHDSCDS
-560 LVDVITKTNGRE
+560 LIDVVTKTNGRE

-646 PDFERKLTEALKSNN
+646 PYFERKLTEALKSNN

-733 FKAAFNVLTAIFD
+733 FKAAFNVLTAILD

-1017 ALLKMAIAIAV
+1017 ALLKMAIAIGV

-1064 AMSKLSS
+1064 AMSRLSS

-1147 KYVDRIG
+1147 KYIDRIG

-1163 MMLMVTICKLIGK
+1163 MMLIVTVCKLIGK

-1261 ATKFVKKHQIAKLSA
+1261 ATKFIKKHQIAKLSG

-1284 LVKLVSVCKLVG
+1284 LVKLVSVCKLIG

-1342 SVAIGI
+1342 SVAIGM

-1354 LLGIIDIASLA
+1354 LLGIINIASLA

-1442 LISGATISL
+1442 LISGTAISL
-1451 GPLLALGGIVLIL
+1451 KPIIALSAVVLIL
-1464 SGIIAALS
+1464 TGVIAALS
-1472 YVVTDAKKVLAGA
+1472 HVITDAKKVLAGA
-1485 GSIAGLM
+1485 GSIAALL
-1492 LVMVGVLAI
+1492 LVMAGVLAI
-1501 LGVMGLEIVPAMTGI
+1501 LGSISLETVPAMIGI
-1516 FALAALG
+1516 LALATLG

-1532 LASMSDINN
+1532 LASMSDIEN
-1541 ALSNVVALSAL
+1541 ALSNVGALSAL
-1552 FAALVGMLGVIA
+1552 FVALVGMLGVMA
-1564 VVGSLIM
+1564 VVGSLII
-1571 GFGGIGIAA
+1571 GSGGMALLTII
-1580 IVTGLGAL
+1580 TGLGTLA
-1588 SLTALAIKGGVA
+1588 LTALAIKGGVA

-1612 MKELSTASK
+1612 MKELANASK
-1621 EAKNIDTNAFD
+1621 EAKGIDVNAFD
-1632 DIPRLLSIISQ
+1632 GVPDLLSIISQ

-1669 DGVAFFKAMGTI
+1669 DGVAFFKAMGAI

-1702 DYAEQLIGL
+1702 DYAEQLVGL

-1806 FGEKASSFIET
+1806 FGEKTSSFIET

-2053 NAIADYAERLI
+2053 NAIVDYAERLI
-2064 GLQNSIPDPQSLL
+2064 ALQNSIPDPQSLL

-2305 KMSIAVSYATRLK
+2305 KMSIAVSFATRLK
-2318 NLIDSLAGIDT
+2318 DLIDSLAGIDT

-2343 MKGYANKVAE
+2343 MKSYANKVAE

-2392 GQSLATYNR
+2392 GQSLAAYNR

-2578 AKKMAEDAMN
+2578 AEKMAEDAMN
-2588 EANTTLDVGS
+2588 AAKIKLDENS

-2682 TTKSVGVQAN
+2682 TAQSVGVQAN

>member
-446 DGIGSTEAGTKISDF
+446 DGIGSTEAGTKISGF

-497 TEIDGIIGPETEK
+497 KEIDGIIGPETEK
-510 AIKAFQKANGLT
+510 AIKAFQEANGLT
-522 DNGMGIVGPKTLD
+522 GNGMGVVGPKTLD

-540 GIKVEEING
+540 GSKVEEING
-549 NVNDLHDSCDS
+549 YVNDLHDSCDS
-560 LVDVITKTNGRE
+560 LIDVVTKTNGRE

-733 FKAAFNVLTAIFD
+733 FKAAFNVLTAILD

-991 LLANVGKVLKSF
+991 LLANVGKVLKGF

-1261 ATKFVKKHQIAKLSA
+1261 ATKFVKKHQIAKLSG

-1284 LVKLVSVCKLVG
+1284 LVKLVSVCKLIG

-1307 AFITG
+1307 AFMTG

-1442 LISGATISL
+1442 LISGATIHI

-1951 HASSFLSAMNTSMLS
+1951 HASSFLGAMNTSMLS

-1973 SALYNSY
+1973 SPLYNSY

-2064 GLQNSIPDPQSLL
+2064 ALQNSIPDPQSLL

-2109 GESGSKYDSDK
+2109 GESESKYDSDK

-2279 ASKGAAIKIAETMAN
+2279 ASKGAVAKIAETMAN

-2401 NVSGFNGAKVNASI
+2401 NVSGFNGSKVNASI
-2415 ASANRLKDFISS
+2415 ASANRLKDFITS

-2442 VGELSTVNVGTVI
+2442 VGELSTVNVGSIVE
-2455 DAFSGASERMSAVG
+2455 AFSGASESMSTVG
-2469 TSLITSLSKGM
+2469 TSLITALSKGM

-2491 ASIVSSMSSSIKSKS
+2491 ASIVSIMSSSIKSKS